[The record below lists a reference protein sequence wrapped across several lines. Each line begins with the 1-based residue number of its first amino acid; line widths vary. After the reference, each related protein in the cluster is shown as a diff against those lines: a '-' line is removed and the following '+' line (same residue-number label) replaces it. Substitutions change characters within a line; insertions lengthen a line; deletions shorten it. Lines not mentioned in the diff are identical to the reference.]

1 MNKKYLSVILF
12 GALMLGTTGTFT
24 SCKDYDDDINNLQEQ
39 VDGIKADLE
48 ALQAQVDAGKYVTNI
63 TKEGDGIVITWND
76 NSTSTIETIKGDK
89 GDKVTIEIDE
99 TTKNWIIDG
108 VDTGI
113 CAEGKDGAAGQPG
126 AAGNDGVNAKS
137 PSISETTGN
146 WVVYEWNEETQQYD
160 ATDTGISAKGA
171 QAYVVDMGNYYELNV
186 AADKAGST
194 YTTVKLPKTPT
205 TITEV
210 EVLGSVAYNY
220 SANIYQL
227 TAIDEISG
235 KTIYYNYT
243 FVDNDK
249 LNDAEMK
256 KWNAEEGVKKIVK
269 GQVLSTLD
277 NQTLLVRVA
286 PAALDASQY
295 SFRMVNSQLNEAPM
309 KLGTPVAFTG
319 LLTRAANVENGLWTI
334 STSANEGEIYENANA
349 YVSNFSKSRYPILFA
364 MQEAEGFTSTFEFKF
379 QYNSNLTKDASVLAL
394 NNTYI
399 GNNPNEVKVPVGQ
412 TQTFIF
418 DYPSNV
424 YDAHLHIDEASIL
437 RWGITDIDG
446 VSFKVGKLA
455 DQITTTTFN
464 VQVHYVTLNGEVKT
478 QTFTIRPTQTLTDV
492 VTLESQNIEIKP
504 DKTLQSDRKSKNT
517 ATYDLAPMFEALGV
531 DGTTLWKA
539 DVIGYSY
546 ALYQVDATT
555 GIPTYLS
562 SNINFSF
569 DKSNVAEASKITIDA
584 DDAATTPYNL
594 ADSYYYEITFVKSN
608 GDAGTANLNTI
619 RVPFTL
625 SIPALSNFLVKEQV
639 VFGGTSNG
647 KAYMNY
653 EDYTEYRGQK
663 AYAFTHAFNKFNN
676 VFANNSTIQ
685 FAINADQKINNV
697 AITNYATLQDAD
709 KKTVAVVLT
718 DDKAYHTPIQI
729 VISEAK
735 YLGIYAYD
743 KDERAANAFTLDVM
757 SPIEQGVVTAANAT
771 GVSVVA
777 TDNGTALV
785 KESDFKATTY
795 ANVAYKVFKDKFAT
809 GETTAK
815 AYSSEYIARVTFQT
829 ANKNVFTLV
838 DKDGNSTD
846 TAIEGNPATKDNK
859 GSVVEG
865 YITVKPANAGYEA
878 TENVNVV
885 VTDIWG
891 CTKKAAVSVTV
902 KPNTAE

>member
-12 GALMLGTTGTFT
+12 GALMLGSTGTFT

-210 EVLGSVAYNY
+210 EILGQIQKEANGSYSMINAWNEATINY
-220 SANIYQL
+220 SFTIVDDNIL
-227 TAIDEISG
+227 SA
-235 KTIYYNYT
+235 
-243 FVDNDK
+243 
-249 LNDAEMK
+249 AAA
-256 KWNAEEGVKKIVK
+256 WNKEAGVKKLVK
-269 GQVLSTLD
+269 GQALSTLTNSD
-277 NQTLLVRVA
+277 LLIRVA
-286 PAALDASQY
+286 PAALDASQF
-295 SFRMVNSQLNEAPM
+295 SFKMVNSQLSEAPIT
-309 KLGTPVAFTG
+309 LGTPKAFTG
-319 LLTRAANVENGLWTI
+319 LLTRADASANGLWTV
-334 STSANEGEIYENANA
+334 SASANEGETYKDDAA
-349 YVSNFSKSRYPILFA
+349 YIAKFEVGSKSIAYAL
-364 MQEAEGFTSTFEFKF
+364 QEAEGFTSTYNLAFK
-379 QYNSNLTKDASVLAL
+379 NVPVDMDANVEAL
-394 NNTYI
+394 NGISVATE
-399 GNNPNEVKVPVGQ
+399 PVEVPVGQ
-412 TQTFIF
+412 TLTFTF
-418 DYPSNV
+418 DAPVYV
-424 YDAHLHIDEASIL
+424 YDAHVDIADATIL
-437 RWGITDIDG
+437 RWGITDING

-455 DQITTTTFN
+455 DEITTTTFD
-464 VQVHYVTLNGEVKT
+464 VTVHYVTLNGEVKT
-478 QTFTIRPTQTLTDV
+478 DVITVKPTQTLADV
-492 VTLESQNIEIKP
+492 TTLASQNIKIQP
-504 DKTLQSDRKSKNT
+504 YATPSKNT
-517 ATYDLAPMFEALGV
+517 TTYDLTPMFDALGTN
-531 DGTTLWKA
+531 GTTLWKA
-539 DVIGYSY
+539 DVKSVVE
-546 ALYQVDATT
+546 ATYQVSAQTGKATQISDA
-555 GIPTYLS
+555 ITY
-562 SNINFSF
+562 SF
-569 DKSNVAEASKITIDA
+569 DKTTLKDITKVTIDA
-584 DDAATTPYNL
+584 NVAAQTAYSLT
-594 ADSYYYEITFVKSN
+594 DSYYKELTFKDDN
-608 GDAGTANLNTI
+608 GEVLNVV

-653 EDYTEYRGQK
+653 EDYEAYSSQK
-663 AYAFTHAFNKFNN
+663 AYAFTHAFNKFDN
-676 VFANNSTIQ
+676 VFANSSTIK
-685 FAINADQKINNV
+685 FAISTDQKINNV
-697 AITNYATLQDAD
+697 AITSYAKLVDAD
-709 KKTVAVVLT
+709 KKTVAVILT

-757 SPIEQGVVTAANAT
+757 SPIEQGNVVAANAT

-795 ANVAYKVFKDKFAT
+795 ANVAYKVFKDSEFVSNVAT
-809 GETTAK
+809 EF
-815 AYSSEYIARVTFQT
+815 SSEYIAGVTFQT

-838 DKDGNSTD
+838 KADGTSTD
-846 TAIEGNPATKDNK
+846 AAIEGNPATKDSK
-859 GSVVEG
+859 GNVVEG

-878 TENVNVV
+878 TEDVNVV

-891 CTKKAAVSVTV
+891 YTKKAAVSVTV

>member
-12 GALMLGTTGTFT
+12 GALMLGSTGTFT

-99 TTKNWIIDG
+99 TSKNWIIDG

-210 EVLGSVAYNY
+210 EVLGQLYPNSDGTYFTSEGDIRYNFTVIDD
-220 SANIYQL
+220 ATL
-227 TAIDEISG
+227 GTA
-235 KTIYYNYT
+235 
-243 FVDNDK
+243 
-249 LNDAEMK
+249 AMK
-256 KWNAEEGVKKIVK
+256 AWNAEKGVKKVVK
-269 GQVLSTLD
+269 GQALSTLYT
-277 NQTLLVRVA
+277 NGLLIRVA
-286 PAALDASQY
+286 PAALDASQF
-295 SFRMVNSQLNEAPM
+295 SFKLVNSQMDEAPIT
-309 KLGTPVAFTG
+309 LGAPTAFTG
-319 LLTRAANVENGLWTI
+319 LLTRASNVENGLWYMPAA
-334 STSANEGEIYENANA
+334 ANEGETYKDAADYLAKFQKDYQIRWA
-349 YVSNFSKSRYPILFA
+349 L
-364 MQEAEGFTSTFEFKF
+364 QEADGFMTTYDVVFAYDATLPLGATVAKL
-379 QYNSNLTKDASVLAL
+379 NDKDVHA
-394 NNTYI
+394 T
-399 GNNPNEVKVPVGQ
+399 NPIEIPVGQ
-412 TQTFIF
+412 TQTFTF
-418 DYPSNV
+418 NFPGNV
-424 YDAHLHIDEASIL
+424 YDAHVDIDDATIL
-437 RWGITDIDG
+437 RWGITDING

-455 DQITTTTFN
+455 DEITTTTFD
-464 VQVHYVTLNGEVKT
+464 VTVHYVTLEGKAYTE
-478 QTFTIRPTQTLTDV
+478 TFTVKPTQTLADV
-492 VTLESQNIEIKP
+492 TTLVSQNIEIQP
-504 DKTLQSDRKSKNT
+504 YATPSKNT
-517 ATYDLAPMFEALGV
+517 ATYDLTPMFDALGTN
-531 DGTTLWKA
+531 GTTLWKA
-539 DVIGYSY
+539 DVASVVEATYEVNAQTGKATQIS
-546 ALYQVDATT
+546 DA
-555 GIPTYLS
+555 ITY
-562 SNINFSF
+562 SF
-569 DKSNVAEASKITIDA
+569 DKSTLKDITKVTIDA
-584 DDAATTPYNL
+584 NAAAQTAYSLT
-594 ADSYYYEITFVKSN
+594 DSYYKELTFK
-608 GDAGTANLNTI
+608 DAKGEVLNVV

-653 EDYTEYRGQK
+653 EDYTYYKANITDFDAKK
-663 AYAFTHAFNKFNN
+663 AYAFTHAFNKFDN
-676 VFANNSTIQ
+676 VFANSSTIK
-685 FAINADQKINNV
+685 FAISTDQKINNV
-697 AITNYATLQDAD
+697 AITSYAKLVDAD
-709 KKTVAVVLT
+709 KKTVAVILT

-757 SPIEQGVVTAANAT
+757 SPIEQGNVVAANAT

-795 ANVAYKVFKDKFAT
+795 ANVAYKVFKDSEFVSNVATKF
-809 GETTAK
+809 
-815 AYSSEYIARVTFQT
+815 SSEYIAGVTFQT

-838 DKDGNSTD
+838 KADGTSTD
-846 TAIEGNPATKDNK
+846 AAIEGNPATKDSK

-891 CTKKAAVSVTV
+891 YTKKAAVSVTV

>member
-12 GALMLGTTGTFT
+12 GALMLGSTGTFT

-99 TTKNWIIDG
+99 TSKNWIIDG

-210 EVLGSVAYNY
+210 EILGQIQKEANGSYSMINAWNEATINY
-220 SANIYQL
+220 SF
-227 TAIDEISG
+227 
-235 KTIYYNYT
+235 TI
-243 FVDNDK
+243 VDDDI
-249 LNDAEMK
+249 LSAAAA
-256 KWNAEEGVKKIVK
+256 WNKEAGVKKLVK
-269 GQVLSTLD
+269 GQALSTLTNSD
-277 NQTLLVRVA
+277 LLIRVA
-286 PAALDASQY
+286 PAALDASQF
-295 SFRMVNSQLNEAPM
+295 SFKMVNSQLSEAPIT
-309 KLGTPVAFTG
+309 LGTPKAFTG
-319 LLTRAANVENGLWTI
+319 LLTRADASANGLWTV
-334 STSANEGEIYENANA
+334 SASANEGETYKDDAA
-349 YVSNFSKSRYPILFA
+349 YIAKFEVGSKSIAYAL
-364 MQEAEGFTSTFEFKF
+364 QEAEGFTSTYNLAFK
-379 QYNSNLTKDASVLAL
+379 NVPVDMDANVEAL
-394 NNTYI
+394 NGISVATE
-399 GNNPNEVKVPVGQ
+399 PVEVPVGQ
-412 TQTFIF
+412 TLTFTF
-418 DYPSNV
+418 DAPVYV
-424 YDAHLHIDEASIL
+424 YDAHVDIADATIL
-437 RWGITDIDG
+437 RWGITDING

-455 DQITTTTFN
+455 DEITTTTFD
-464 VQVHYVTLNGEVKT
+464 VTVHYVTLNGEVKT
-478 QTFTIRPTQTLTDV
+478 DVITVKPTQTLADV
-492 VTLESQNIEIKP
+492 TTLASQNIKIQP
-504 DKTLQSDRKSKNT
+504 YATPSKNT
-517 ATYDLAPMFEALGV
+517 TTYDLTPMFDALGTN
-531 DGTTLWKA
+531 GTTLWKA
-539 DVIGYSY
+539 DVKSVVE
-546 ALYQVDATT
+546 ATYQVSAQTGKATQISDA
-555 GIPTYLS
+555 ITY
-562 SNINFSF
+562 SF
-569 DKSNVAEASKITIDA
+569 DKSTLKDITKVTIDA
-584 DDAATTPYNL
+584 NVAAQTAYSLT
-594 ADSYYYEITFVKSN
+594 DSYYKELTFKDDN
-608 GDAGTANLNTI
+608 GEVLNVV

-653 EDYTEYRGQK
+653 EDYEAYSSQK
-663 AYAFTHAFNKFNN
+663 AYAFTHAFNKFDN
-676 VFANNSTIQ
+676 VFANSSTIK
-685 FAINADQKINNV
+685 FAISTDQKINNV
-697 AITNYATLQDAD
+697 AITSYAKLVDAD
-709 KKTVAVVLT
+709 KKTVAVILT

-757 SPIEQGVVTAANAT
+757 SPIEQGNVVAANAT

-795 ANVAYKVFKDKFAT
+795 ANVAYKVFKDSEFVSNVAT
-809 GETTAK
+809 EF
-815 AYSSEYIARVTFQT
+815 SSEYIAGVTFQT

-838 DKDGNSTD
+838 KADGTSTD
-846 TAIEGNPATKDNK
+846 AAIEGNPATKDSK
-859 GSVVEG
+859 GNVVEG

-878 TENVNVV
+878 TEDVNVV

-891 CTKKAAVSVTV
+891 YTKKAAVSVTV

>member
-12 GALMLGTTGTFT
+12 GALMLGSTGTFT

-99 TTKNWIIDG
+99 TSKNWIIDG

-210 EVLGSVAYNY
+210 EILGQIQKEANGSYSMINAWNEATINY
-220 SANIYQL
+220 SFTIVDDNIL
-227 TAIDEISG
+227 SA
-235 KTIYYNYT
+235 
-243 FVDNDK
+243 
-249 LNDAEMK
+249 AAA
-256 KWNAEEGVKKIVK
+256 WNKEAGVKKLVK
-269 GQVLSTLD
+269 GQALSTLTNSD
-277 NQTLLVRVA
+277 LLIRVA
-286 PAALDASQY
+286 PAALDASQF
-295 SFRMVNSQLNEAPM
+295 SFKMVNSQLSEAPIT
-309 KLGTPVAFTG
+309 LGTPKAFTG
-319 LLTRAANVENGLWTI
+319 LLTRADASANGLWTV
-334 STSANEGEIYENANA
+334 SASANEGETYKDDAA
-349 YVSNFSKSRYPILFA
+349 YKAKFEVGSKSIAYAL
-364 MQEAEGFTSTFEFKF
+364 QEADGFISTYNLAFK
-379 QYNSNLTKDASVLAL
+379 YKEEDMDANVEAL
-394 NNTYI
+394 NGISVATE
-399 GNNPNEVKVPVGQ
+399 PVEVPVGQ
-412 TQTFIF
+412 TLTFTF
-418 DYPSNV
+418 DEPVYV
-424 YDAHLHIDEASIL
+424 YDAHLDIADATIL
-437 RWGITDIDG
+437 RWGITDING

-455 DQITTTTFN
+455 DEITTTTFD
-464 VQVHYVTLNGEVKT
+464 VTVHYVTLNGEVKT
-478 QTFTIRPTQTLTDV
+478 DVITVKPTQTLADV
-492 VTLESQNIEIKP
+492 TTLASQNIEIQP
-504 DKTLQSDRKSKNT
+504 NATPSKNT
-517 ATYDLAPMFEALGV
+517 ATYDLTPMFDALGTN
-531 DGTTLWKA
+531 GTTLWKA
-539 DVIGYSY
+539 DVVKVVEATYEVNAQTGKATQIS
-546 ALYQVDATT
+546 DA
-555 GIPTYLS
+555 ITY
-562 SNINFSF
+562 SF
-569 DKSNVAEASKITIDA
+569 DKTTLKDITKVTIDA
-584 DDAATTPYNL
+584 NVAAQTAYSLT
-594 ADSYYYEITFVKSN
+594 DSYYKELTFKDDN
-608 GDAGTANLNTI
+608 GEVLNVV

-625 SIPALSNFLVKEQV
+625 SIPALSKFLVKEQV

-653 EDYTEYRGQK
+653 EDYEAYSSQK
-663 AYAFTHAFNKFNN
+663 AYAFTHAFNKFDN
-676 VFANNSTIQ
+676 VFANSSTIK
-685 FAINADQKINNV
+685 FAISTDQKINNV
-697 AITNYATLQDAD
+697 AITSYAKLVDAD
-709 KKTVAVVLT
+709 KKTVAVILT

-757 SPIEQGVVTAANAT
+757 SPIEQGNVVAANAT

-795 ANVAYKVFKDKFAT
+795 ANVAYKVFKDSEFVSNVAT
-809 GETTAK
+809 EF
-815 AYSSEYIARVTFQT
+815 SSEYIAGVTFQT

-838 DKDGNSTD
+838 KADGTSTD
-846 TAIEGNPATKDNK
+846 AAIEGTPATKDSK
-859 GSVVEG
+859 GNVVEG

-878 TENVNVV
+878 TEDVNVV

-891 CTKKAAVSVTV
+891 YTKKAAVSVTV

>member
-12 GALMLGTTGTFT
+12 GALMLGSTGTFT

-99 TTKNWIIDG
+99 TSKNWIIDG

-210 EVLGSVAYNY
+210 EILGQIQKEANGSYSMINAWNEATINY
-220 SANIYQL
+220 SFTIVDDNIL
-227 TAIDEISG
+227 SA
-235 KTIYYNYT
+235 
-243 FVDNDK
+243 
-249 LNDAEMK
+249 AAA
-256 KWNAEEGVKKIVK
+256 WNKEAGVKKLVK
-269 GQVLSTLD
+269 GQALSTLTNSD
-277 NQTLLVRVA
+277 LLIRVA
-286 PAALDASQY
+286 PAALDASQF
-295 SFRMVNSQLNEAPM
+295 SFKMVNSQLSEAPIT
-309 KLGTPVAFTG
+309 LGTPKAFTG
-319 LLTRAANVENGLWTI
+319 LLTRADASANGLWTV
-334 STSANEGEIYENANA
+334 SASANEGETYKDDAA
-349 YVSNFSKSRYPILFA
+349 YKAKFEVGSKSIAYAL
-364 MQEAEGFTSTFEFKF
+364 QEADGFTSTYNLAFK
-379 QYNSNLTKDASVLAL
+379 YKEEDMDANVEAL
-394 NNTYI
+394 NGISVATE
-399 GNNPNEVKVPVGQ
+399 PVEVPVGQ
-412 TQTFIF
+412 TLTFTF
-418 DYPSNV
+418 DEPVYV
-424 YDAHLHIDEASIL
+424 YDAHLDIADATIL
-437 RWGITDIDG
+437 RWGITDING

-455 DQITTTTFN
+455 DEITTTTFD
-464 VQVHYVTLNGEVKT
+464 VTVHYVTLNGEVKT
-478 QTFTIRPTQTLTDV
+478 DVITVKPTQTLADV
-492 VTLESQNIEIKP
+492 TTLASQNIEIQP
-504 DKTLQSDRKSKNT
+504 NDKNT
-517 ATYDLAPMFEALGV
+517 ATYDMTPMFEALGTN
-531 DGTTLWKA
+531 GTTLWKA
-539 DVIGYSY
+539 DVNAAKTTTTIYE
-546 ALYQVDATT
+546 VDATT
-555 GIPTYLS
+555 GKASVLAAEKTIGVSYDNETL
-562 SNINFSF
+562 NKVTKVTINA
-569 DKSNVAEASKITIDA
+569 N
-584 DDAATTPYNL
+584 DAATRAYSL
-594 ADSYYYEITFVKSN
+594 ANSYYAEIVYKN
-608 GDAGTANLNTI
+608 ADGEVLNTL

-625 SIPALSNFLVKEQV
+625 SIPALSKFLVKEQV

-653 EDYTEYRGQK
+653 EDYQAYSSQK
-663 AYAFTHAFNKFNN
+663 AYAFTHAFNKFDN
-676 VFANNSTIQ
+676 VFANSSTIK
-685 FAINADQKINNV
+685 FAISTDQKINNV
-697 AITNYATLQDAD
+697 AITSYAKLVDAD
-709 KKTVAVVLT
+709 KKTVAVILT

-757 SPIEQGVVTAANAT
+757 SPIEQGNVVAANAT

-795 ANVAYKVFKDKFAT
+795 ANVAYKVFKDSEFESNVAT
-809 GETTAK
+809 EF
-815 AYSSEYIARVTFQT
+815 SSEYIAGVTFQT

-838 DKDGNSTD
+838 KADGTSTD
-846 TAIEGNPATKDNK
+846 AAIEGNPATKDSK
-859 GSVVEG
+859 GNVVEG

-878 TENVNVV
+878 TEDVNVV

-891 CTKKAAVSVTV
+891 YTKKAAVSVTV

>member
-1 MNKKYLSVILF
+1 
-12 GALMLGTTGTFT
+12 MLGTTGTFT

-99 TTKNWIIDG
+99 TTKNWKIDG
-108 VDTGI
+108 TDTGI
-113 CAEGKDGAAGQPG
+113 CAEGQNGA
-126 AAGNDGVNAKS
+126 DGVNAKS

-210 EVLGSVAYNY
+210 EILGQIQKEANGSYSMINAWNEATINY
-220 SANIYQL
+220 SFTIVDDNIL
-227 TAIDEISG
+227 SA
-235 KTIYYNYT
+235 
-243 FVDNDK
+243 
-249 LNDAEMK
+249 AAA
-256 KWNAEEGVKKIVK
+256 WNKEAGVKKLVK
-269 GQVLSTLD
+269 GQALSTLTNSD
-277 NQTLLVRVA
+277 LLIRVA
-286 PAALDASQY
+286 PAALDASQF
-295 SFRMVNSQLNEAPM
+295 SFKMVNSQLSEAPIT
-309 KLGTPVAFTG
+309 LGTPKAFTG
-319 LLTRAANVENGLWTI
+319 LLTRADASANGLWTV
-334 STSANEGEIYENANA
+334 SASANEGETYKDDAA
-349 YVSNFSKSRYPILFA
+349 YKAKFEVGSKSIAYAL
-364 MQEAEGFTSTFEFKF
+364 QEADGFTSTYNLAFKYK
-379 QYNSNLTKDASVLAL
+379 QEDMDANVEAL
-394 NNTYI
+394 NGISVATE
-399 GNNPNEVKVPVGQ
+399 PVEVPVGQ
-412 TQTFIF
+412 TLTFTF
-418 DYPSNV
+418 DAPVYV
-424 YDAHLHIDEASIL
+424 YDAHLDIADATIL
-437 RWGITDIDG
+437 RWGITDING

-455 DQITTTTFN
+455 DEITTTTFD
-464 VQVHYVTLNGEVKT
+464 VTVHYVTLNGEVKT
-478 QTFTIRPTQTLTDV
+478 DVITVKPTQTLADV
-492 VTLESQNIEIKP
+492 TTLVSQNIEIQP
-504 DKTLQSDRKSKNT
+504 YATPSKNT
-517 ATYDLAPMFEALGV
+517 ATYDLTPMFDALGTN
-531 DGTTLWKA
+531 GTTLWKA
-539 DVIGYSY
+539 DVASVVEATYEVSAQTGKATQIS
-546 ALYQVDATT
+546 DA
-555 GIPTYLS
+555 ITY
-562 SNINFSF
+562 SF
-569 DKSNVAEASKITIDA
+569 DKSTLKDITKVTIDA
-584 DDAATTPYNL
+584 NVAAQTAYSLT
-594 ADSYYYEITFVKSN
+594 DSYYKELTFKDAN
-608 GDAGTANLNTI
+608 GEVLNVV

-653 EDYTEYRGQK
+653 EDYTAYSKQK
-663 AYAFTHAFNKFNN
+663 AYAFTHAFNKFDN
-676 VFANNSTIQ
+676 VFANSSTIK
-685 FAINADQKINNV
+685 FAISTDQKINNV
-697 AITNYATLQDAD
+697 AITSYAKLVDAD

-757 SPIEQGVVTAANAT
+757 SPIEQGNVVAANAT

-795 ANVAYKVFKDKFAT
+795 ANVAYKVFKDSEFVSNVATKF
-809 GETTAK
+809 
-815 AYSSEYIARVTFQT
+815 SSEYIAGVTFQT

-838 DKDGNSTD
+838 KADGTSTD
-846 TAIEGNPATKDNK
+846 AAIEGNPATKDSK

-891 CTKKAAVSVTV
+891 YTKKAAVSVTV

>member
-99 TTKNWIIDG
+99 TSKNWIIDG

-210 EVLGSVAYNY
+210 EVLGTIYPNYN
-220 SANIYQL
+220 
-227 TAIDEISG
+227 DEYVLDG
-235 KTIYYNYT
+235 TYYADNNIYYNFT
-243 FVDNDK
+243 VVDDD
-249 LNDAEMK
+249 LLGTDEMK
-256 KWNAEEGVKKIVK
+256 AWNAEEGVKKVVK
-269 GQVLSTLD
+269 GQALSTLY
-277 NQTLLVRVA
+277 TSSLLIRVA
-286 PAALDASQY
+286 PAALDASQF
-295 SFRMVNSQLNEAPM
+295 SFKFVNSQMDEAPIT
-309 KLGTPVAFTG
+309 LGKPTAFTG
-319 LLTRAANVENGLWTI
+319 LLTRASNVENGLWYM
-334 STSANEGEIYENANA
+334 SVAANEGETYKDAAA
-349 YVSNFSKSRYPILFA
+349 YLAKFQRTYPICWAL
-364 MQEAEGFTSTFEFKF
+364 QEADGFMTTYDVAFVYESGIRLGAAVAKLNDKDVHATSPIE
-379 QYNSNLTKDASVLAL
+379 
-394 NNTYI
+394 I
-399 GNNPNEVKVPVGQ
+399 PVGQ
-412 TQTFIF
+412 TQTFTF
-418 DYPSNV
+418 NFPGNV
-424 YDAHLHIDEASIL
+424 YDAHVDIDDATIL
-437 RWGITDIDG
+437 RWGITDING

-455 DQITTTTFN
+455 DEITTTTFD
-464 VQVHYVTLNGEVKT
+464 VTVHYVTLEGKAYTE
-478 QTFTIRPTQTLTDV
+478 TFTVKPTQTLADV
-492 VTLESQNIEIKP
+492 TTLVSQNIEIQP
-504 DKTLQSDRKSKNT
+504 YATPSKNT
-517 ATYDLAPMFEALGV
+517 ATYDLTPMFDALGTN
-531 DGTTLWKA
+531 GTTLWKA
-539 DVIGYSY
+539 DVASVVEATYEVSAQTGKATQIS
-546 ALYQVDATT
+546 DA
-555 GIPTYLS
+555 ITY
-562 SNINFSF
+562 SF
-569 DKSNVAEASKITIDA
+569 DKSTLKDITKVTIDA
-584 DDAATTPYNL
+584 NVAAQTAYSLT
-594 ADSYYYEITFVKSN
+594 DSYYKELTFKDAN
-608 GDAGTANLNTI
+608 GEVLNVV

-647 KAYMNY
+647 KAYMNH
-653 EDYTEYRGQK
+653 EDYTYYKANITDFDAKK
-663 AYAFTHAFNKFNN
+663 AYAFTHAFNKFDN
-676 VFANNSTIQ
+676 VFANSSTIK
-685 FAINADQKINNV
+685 FAISTDQKINNV
-697 AITNYATLQDAD
+697 AITSYAKLVDAD
-709 KKTVAVVLT
+709 KKTVAVILT

-757 SPIEQGVVTAANAT
+757 SPIEQGNVVAANAT

-795 ANVAYKVFKDKFAT
+795 ANVAYKVFKDSEFVSNVATKF
-809 GETTAK
+809 
-815 AYSSEYIARVTFQT
+815 SSEYIAGVTFQT

-838 DKDGNSTD
+838 KADGSSTD
-846 TAIEGNPATKDNK
+846 AAIEGNPATKDGK

-891 CTKKAAVSVTV
+891 YTKKAAVSVTV

>member
-12 GALMLGTTGTFT
+12 GALMLGSTGTFT

-99 TTKNWIIDG
+99 TSKNWIIDG

-210 EVLGSVAYNY
+210 EILGQIQKEANGSYSMINAWNEATINY
-220 SANIYQL
+220 SFTIVDDNIL
-227 TAIDEISG
+227 SA
-235 KTIYYNYT
+235 
-243 FVDNDK
+243 
-249 LNDAEMK
+249 AAA
-256 KWNAEEGVKKIVK
+256 WNKEAGVKKLVK
-269 GQVLSTLD
+269 GQALSTLTNSD
-277 NQTLLVRVA
+277 LLIRVA
-286 PAALDASQY
+286 PAALDASQF
-295 SFRMVNSQLNEAPM
+295 SFKMVNSQLSEAPIT
-309 KLGTPVAFTG
+309 LGTPKAFTG
-319 LLTRAANVENGLWTI
+319 LLTRADASANGLWTV
-334 STSANEGEIYENANA
+334 SASANEGETYKDDAA
-349 YVSNFSKSRYPILFA
+349 YKAKFEVGSKSIAYAL
-364 MQEAEGFTSTFEFKF
+364 QEADGFTSTYNLAFK
-379 QYNSNLTKDASVLAL
+379 NVPVDMDANVEAL
-394 NNTYI
+394 NGISVATE
-399 GNNPNEVKVPVGQ
+399 PVEVPVGQ
-412 TQTFIF
+412 TLTFTF
-418 DYPSNV
+418 DAPVYV
-424 YDAHLHIDEASIL
+424 YDAHVDIADATIL
-437 RWGITDIDG
+437 RWGITDING

-455 DQITTTTFN
+455 DEITTTTFD
-464 VQVHYVTLNGEVKT
+464 VTVHYVTLNGEVKT
-478 QTFTIRPTQTLTDV
+478 DVITVKPTQTLADV
-492 VTLESQNIEIKP
+492 TTLASQNIKIQP
-504 DKTLQSDRKSKNT
+504 YATPSKNT
-517 ATYDLAPMFEALGV
+517 TTYDLTPMFDALGTN
-531 DGTTLWKA
+531 GTTLWKA
-539 DVIGYSY
+539 DVKSVVE
-546 ALYQVDATT
+546 ATYQVSAQTGKATQISDA
-555 GIPTYLS
+555 ITY
-562 SNINFSF
+562 SF
-569 DKSNVAEASKITIDA
+569 DKTTLKDITKVTIDA
-584 DDAATTPYNL
+584 NVAAQTAYSLT
-594 ADSYYYEITFVKSN
+594 DSYYKELTFKDDN
-608 GDAGTANLNTI
+608 GEVLNVV

-653 EDYTEYRGQK
+653 EDYEAYSSQK
-663 AYAFTHAFNKFNN
+663 AYAFTHAFNKFDN
-676 VFANNSTIQ
+676 VFANSSTIK
-685 FAINADQKINNV
+685 FAISTDQKINNV
-697 AITNYATLQDAD
+697 AITSYAKLVDAD
-709 KKTVAVVLT
+709 KKTVAVILT

-757 SPIEQGVVTAANAT
+757 SPIEQGNVVAANAT

-795 ANVAYKVFKDKFAT
+795 ANVAYKVFKDSEFVSNVAT
-809 GETTAK
+809 EF
-815 AYSSEYIARVTFQT
+815 SSEYIAGVTFQT

-838 DKDGNSTD
+838 KADGTSTD
-846 TAIEGNPATKDNK
+846 AAIEGNPATKDSK
-859 GSVVEG
+859 GNVVEG

-878 TENVNVV
+878 TEDVNVV

-891 CTKKAAVSVTV
+891 YTKKAAVSVTV

>member
-1 MNKKYLSVILF
+1 
-12 GALMLGTTGTFT
+12 MLGTTGTFT

-210 EVLGSVAYNY
+210 EILGQIQKEANGSYSMINAWNEATINY
-220 SANIYQL
+220 SFTIVDDNIL
-227 TAIDEISG
+227 SA
-235 KTIYYNYT
+235 
-243 FVDNDK
+243 
-249 LNDAEMK
+249 AAA
-256 KWNAEEGVKKIVK
+256 WNKEAGVKKLVK
-269 GQVLSTLD
+269 GQALSTLTNSD
-277 NQTLLVRVA
+277 LLIRVA
-286 PAALDASQY
+286 PAALDASQF
-295 SFRMVNSQLNEAPM
+295 SFKMVNSQLSEAPIT
-309 KLGTPVAFTG
+309 LGTPKAFTG
-319 LLTRAANVENGLWTI
+319 LLTRADASANGLWTV
-334 STSANEGEIYENANA
+334 SASANEGETYKDDAA
-349 YVSNFSKSRYPILFA
+349 YKAKFEVGSKSIAYAL
-364 MQEAEGFTSTFEFKF
+364 QEADGFTSTYNLAFK
-379 QYNSNLTKDASVLAL
+379 NLQVNMDANVEAL
-394 NNTYI
+394 NGISVATE
-399 GNNPNEVKVPVGQ
+399 PVKVPVGQ
-412 TQTFIF
+412 TLTFTF
-418 DYPSNV
+418 DAPVYV
-424 YDAHLHIDEASIL
+424 YDAHLDIADATIL
-437 RWGITDIDG
+437 RWGITDING

-455 DQITTTTFN
+455 DEITTTEFDVT
-464 VQVHYVTLNGEVKT
+464 VHYVTLNGEVKT
-478 QTFTIRPTQTLTDV
+478 DVITVKPTQTLADV
-492 VTLESQNIEIKP
+492 TTLASQNIEIKP
-504 DKTLQSDRKSKNT
+504 YATPSKNT
-517 ATYDLAPMFEALGV
+517 ATYDLTPMFDALGTN
-531 DGTTLWKA
+531 GTTLWKA
-539 DVIGYSY
+539 DVTEVVQATYEVSAQTGKATKIS
-546 ALYQVDATT
+546 DA
-555 GIPTYLS
+555 ITY
-562 SNINFSF
+562 SF
-569 DKSNVAEASKITIDA
+569 DKSTLKDITKVTIDA
-584 DDAATTPYNL
+584 NAAARTAYSLT
-594 ADSYYYEITFVKSN
+594 DSYYKELTFKDAN
-608 GDAGTANLNTI
+608 GEVLNVV

-653 EDYTEYRGQK
+653 EDYTYYKDNITDFDAKK
-663 AYAFTHAFNKFNN
+663 AYAFTHAFNKFDN
-676 VFANNSTIQ
+676 VFKNSSTIK
-685 FAINADQKINNV
+685 FAISTDQKINNV
-697 AITNYATLQDAD
+697 AITSYARLVDAD
-709 KKTVAVVLT
+709 KKTVAVILT

-757 SPIEQGVVTAANAT
+757 SPIEQGNVVAANAT

-777 TDNGTALV
+777 TADGTALV

-795 ANVAYKVFKDKFAT
+795 ANVAYKVFMDAGFGTDGVAT
-809 GETTAK
+809 EF
-815 AYSSEYIARVTFQT
+815 SSEYIAGVTFQT

-838 DKDGNSTD
+838 KANGTSTD
-846 TAIEGNPATKDNK
+846 DAIEGNPATKDGK
-859 GSVVEG
+859 GNVVEG

-891 CTKKAAVSVTV
+891 YTKKAAVSVTV

>member
-12 GALMLGTTGTFT
+12 GALMLGSTGTFT

-99 TTKNWIIDG
+99 TSKNWIIDG

-210 EVLGSVAYNY
+210 EVLGTIYPNYN
-220 SANIYQL
+220 
-227 TAIDEISG
+227 DEYVLDG
-235 KTIYYNYT
+235 TYYTDNEIYYNFT
-243 FVDNDK
+243 VVDDD
-249 LNDAEMK
+249 LLGTDEMK
-256 KWNAEEGVKKIVK
+256 AWNAEEGVKKVVK
-269 GQVLSTLD
+269 GQALSTLY
-277 NQTLLVRVA
+277 TSSLLIRVA
-286 PAALDASQY
+286 PAALDASQF
-295 SFRMVNSQLNEAPM
+295 SFKFVNSQMDEAPIT
-309 KLGTPVAFTG
+309 LGKPTAFTG
-319 LLTRAANVENGLWTI
+319 LLTRASNVENGLWYM
-334 STSANEGEIYENANA
+334 SVAANEGETYKDAAA
-349 YVSNFSKSRYPILFA
+349 YLAKFERTYPICWAL
-364 MQEAEGFTSTFEFKF
+364 QEADGFMTTYNVVFAHDETLSLRAAVAKLNDKDVHATSPIE
-379 QYNSNLTKDASVLAL
+379 
-394 NNTYI
+394 I
-399 GNNPNEVKVPVGQ
+399 PVGQ
-412 TQTFIF
+412 AQTFTF
-418 DYPSNV
+418 NFPGNV
-424 YDAHLHIDEASIL
+424 YDAHVDIDDATIL
-437 RWGITDIDG
+437 RWGITDING

-455 DQITTTTFN
+455 DEITTTTFD
-464 VQVHYVTLNGEVKT
+464 VTVHYVTLEGKAYTE
-478 QTFTIRPTQTLTDV
+478 TFTVKPTQTLADV
-492 VTLESQNIEIKP
+492 TTLASQNIKIQP
-504 DKTLQSDRKSKNT
+504 YATPSKNT
-517 ATYDLAPMFEALGV
+517 ATYDLTPMFDALGTN
-531 DGTTLWKA
+531 GTTLWKA
-539 DVIGYSY
+539 DVKSVVE
-546 ALYQVDATT
+546 ATYQVSAQTGKATQISDAITH
-555 GIPTYLS
+555 
-562 SNINFSF
+562 SF
-569 DKSNVAEASKITIDA
+569 DKTTLKDITKVTIDA
-584 DDAATTPYNL
+584 NVAAQTAYSLT
-594 ADSYYYEITFVKSN
+594 DSYYKELTFKDDN
-608 GDAGTANLNTI
+608 GEVLNVV

-653 EDYTEYRGQK
+653 EDYEAYSSQK
-663 AYAFTHAFNKFNN
+663 AYAFTHAFNKFDN
-676 VFANNSTIQ
+676 VFANSSTIK
-685 FAINADQKINNV
+685 FAISTDQKINNV
-697 AITNYATLQDAD
+697 AITSYAKLVDAD
-709 KKTVAVVLT
+709 KKTVAVILT

-757 SPIEQGVVTAANAT
+757 SPIEQGNVVAANAT

-795 ANVAYKVFKDKFAT
+795 ANVAYKVFKDSEFVSNVAT
-809 GETTAK
+809 EF
-815 AYSSEYIARVTFQT
+815 SSEYIAGVTFQT

-838 DKDGNSTD
+838 KADGTSTD
-846 TAIEGNPATKDNK
+846 AAIEGNPATKDSK
-859 GSVVEG
+859 GNVVEG

-878 TENVNVV
+878 TEDVNVV

-891 CTKKAAVSVTV
+891 YTKKAAVSVTV

>member
-12 GALMLGTTGTFT
+12 GALMLGSTGTFT

-99 TTKNWIIDG
+99 TSKNWIIDG

-210 EVLGSVAYNY
+210 EVLGTIYPNYN
-220 SANIYQL
+220 
-227 TAIDEISG
+227 DEYVLDG
-235 KTIYYNYT
+235 TYYTDNEIYYNFT
-243 FVDNDK
+243 VVDDD
-249 LNDAEMK
+249 LLGTDEMK
-256 KWNAEEGVKKIVK
+256 AWNAEEGVKKVVK
-269 GQVLSTLD
+269 GQALSTLY
-277 NQTLLVRVA
+277 TSSLLIRVA
-286 PAALDASQY
+286 PAALDASQF
-295 SFRMVNSQLNEAPM
+295 SFKFVNSQMDEAPIA
-309 KLGTPVAFTG
+309 LGKPTAFTG
-319 LLTRAANVENGLWTI
+319 LLTRASNVENGLWYM
-334 STSANEGEIYENANA
+334 SVAANEGETYKDAAA
-349 YVSNFSKSRYPILFA
+349 YLAKFQRTYPICWALQEADGFMTTYDMLFA
-364 MQEAEGFTSTFEFKF
+364 YDAEIPLRAAVAKLNDKDVHATSPIE
-379 QYNSNLTKDASVLAL
+379 
-394 NNTYI
+394 I
-399 GNNPNEVKVPVGQ
+399 PVGQ
-412 TQTFIF
+412 AQTFTF
-418 DYPSNV
+418 NFPGNV
-424 YDAHLHIDEASIL
+424 YDAHVDIDDATIL
-437 RWGITDIDG
+437 RWGITDING

-455 DQITTTTFN
+455 DEITTTTFD
-464 VQVHYVTLNGEVKT
+464 VTVHYVTLEGKAYTEKFTVK
-478 QTFTIRPTQTLTDV
+478 PTQTLADV
-492 VTLESQNIEIKP
+492 TTLASQNIKIQP
-504 DKTLQSDRKSKNT
+504 YATPSKNT
-517 ATYDLAPMFEALGV
+517 TTYDLTPMFDALGTN
-531 DGTTLWKA
+531 GTTLWKA
-539 DVIGYSY
+539 DVKSVVE
-546 ALYQVDATT
+546 ATYQVSAQTGKATQISDA
-555 GIPTYLS
+555 ITY
-562 SNINFSF
+562 SF
-569 DKSNVAEASKITIDA
+569 DKTTLKDITKVTIDA
-584 DDAATTPYNL
+584 NVAAQTAYSLT
-594 ADSYYYEITFVKSN
+594 DSYYKELTFKDDN
-608 GDAGTANLNTI
+608 GEVLNVV

-653 EDYTEYRGQK
+653 EDYEAYSSQK
-663 AYAFTHAFNKFNN
+663 AYAFTHAFNKFDN
-676 VFANNSTIQ
+676 VFANSSTIK
-685 FAINADQKINNV
+685 FAISTDQKINNV
-697 AITNYATLQDAD
+697 AITSYAKLVDAD
-709 KKTVAVVLT
+709 KKTVAVILT

-757 SPIEQGVVTAANAT
+757 SPIEQGNVVAANAT

-795 ANVAYKVFKDKFAT
+795 ANVAYKVFKDSKFDSNVAT
-809 GETTAK
+809 EF
-815 AYSSEYIARVTFQT
+815 SSEYIARVTFQT

-846 TAIEGNPATKDNK
+846 AEIEGNPATKDSK
-859 GSVVEG
+859 GNVVEG

-878 TENVNVV
+878 TEDVNVV

-891 CTKKAAVSVTV
+891 YTKKAAVSVTV

>member
-1 MNKKYLSVILF
+1 
-12 GALMLGTTGTFT
+12 MLGTTGTFT

-210 EVLGSVAYNY
+210 EVLGEVFPQPDGTYYLS
-220 SANIYQL
+220 
-227 TAIDEISG
+227 TIDDLSG
-235 KTIYYNYT
+235 KTISYNFT
-243 FVDNDK
+243 LVDNTILSK
-249 LNDAEMK
+249 TATKE
-256 KWNAEEGVKKIVK
+256 WNAETGVKKLVE
-269 GQVLSTLD
+269 GQVLSTLNTTD
-277 NQTLLVRVA
+277 LLVRVA

-295 SFRMVNSQLNEAPM
+295 SFKLVNSQMGEAPIT
-309 KLGTPVAFTG
+309 LGTPIAFTG
-319 LLTRAANVENGLWTI
+319 LLTRASSSESGLWTI
-334 STSANEGEIYENANA
+334 STSANEGETYKNANE
-349 YVSNFSKSRYPILFA
+349 YISNFQTLTYGRRIAFA
-364 MQEAEGFTSTFEFKF
+364 LQEAEGFTTAYELYFR
-379 QYNSNLTKDASVLAL
+379 YDNTIGL
-394 NNTYI
+394 NANVMKLNDKYVANQPI
-399 GNNPNEVKVPVGQ
+399 EIPVGQ
-412 TQTFIF
+412 VQTFTF
-418 DYPSNV
+418 DEPGNV
-424 YDAHLHIDEASIL
+424 YDAHLDIADATIL
-437 RWGITDIDG
+437 RWGITDING

-455 DQITTTTFN
+455 DEITTTTFD
-464 VQVHYVTLNGEVKT
+464 VTVHYVTLNGEVKT
-478 QTFTIRPTQTLTDV
+478 DVITVKPTQTLADV
-492 VTLESQNIEIKP
+492 TTLASQNIEIQPYDAKNN
-504 DKTLQSDRKSKNT
+504 KNT
-517 ATYDLAPMFEALGV
+517 KTYDLAPMFEALGTN
-531 DGTTLWKA
+531 GTTLWKA
-539 DVIGYSY
+539 DVETVSE
-546 ALYQVDATT
+546 ATYQVSAQTGKATKISDA
-555 GIPTYLS
+555 IKY
-562 SNINFSF
+562 SF
-569 DKSNVAEASKITIDA
+569 DKSTLKDITKVTIDA
-584 DDAATTPYNL
+584 NVAAQTAYSLT
-594 ADSYYYEITFVKSN
+594 DSYYKELTFKGKGKV
-608 GDAGTANLNTI
+608 LNVV

-653 EDYTEYRGQK
+653 EDYNAYSSQK
-663 AYAFTHAFNKFNN
+663 AYAFTHAFNKFDN
-676 VFANNSTIQ
+676 VFANNSTIK
-685 FAINADQKINNV
+685 FAISTDQKINNV

-709 KKTVAVVLT
+709 KKTVAVILT

-757 SPIEQGVVTAANAT
+757 SPIEQGNVVAANAT

-795 ANVAYKVFKDKFAT
+795 ANVAYKVFKDSKFESDEAT
-809 GETTAK
+809 EF
-815 AYSSEYIARVTFQT
+815 SSEYIARVTFQT

-838 DKDGNSTD
+838 DEDGNSTD
-846 TAIEGNPATKDNK
+846 AAIEGNPATKDSK
-859 GSVVEG
+859 GNVVEG

-891 CTKKAAVSVTV
+891 YTKKAAVSVTV

>member
-12 GALMLGTTGTFT
+12 GALMLGSTGTFT

-99 TTKNWIIDG
+99 TSKNWIIDG

-210 EVLGSVAYNY
+210 EILGQIQKEANGSYSMINAWNEATINY
-220 SANIYQL
+220 SFTIVDDNIL
-227 TAIDEISG
+227 SA
-235 KTIYYNYT
+235 
-243 FVDNDK
+243 
-249 LNDAEMK
+249 AAA
-256 KWNAEEGVKKIVK
+256 WNKEAGVKKLVK
-269 GQVLSTLD
+269 GQALSTLTNSD
-277 NQTLLVRVA
+277 LLIRVA
-286 PAALDASQY
+286 PAALDASQF
-295 SFRMVNSQLNEAPM
+295 SFKMVNSQLSEAPIT
-309 KLGTPVAFTG
+309 LGTPKAFTG
-319 LLTRAANVENGLWTI
+319 LLTRADASANGLWTV
-334 STSANEGEIYENANA
+334 SASANEGETYKDDAA
-349 YVSNFSKSRYPILFA
+349 YKAKFEVGSKSIAYAL
-364 MQEAEGFTSTFEFKF
+364 QEADGFTSTYNLAFK
-379 QYNSNLTKDASVLAL
+379 YKEENMNANVEAL
-394 NNTYI
+394 NGISVATE
-399 GNNPNEVKVPVGQ
+399 PVEVPVGQ
-412 TQTFIF
+412 TLTFTF
-418 DYPSNV
+418 DKPVYV
-424 YDAHLHIDEASIL
+424 YDAHLDIADATIL
-437 RWGITDIDG
+437 RWGITDING

-455 DQITTTTFN
+455 DEITTTTFD
-464 VQVHYVTLNGEVKT
+464 VIVHYVTLNGEVKT
-478 QTFTIRPTQTLTDV
+478 ETITVKPTQTLTDV
-492 VTLESQNIEIKP
+492 TTLASQNIEIQP
-504 DKTLQSDRKSKNT
+504 YATPSKNT
-517 ATYDLAPMFEALGV
+517 KTYDLTPMFDALGTN
-531 DGTTLWKA
+531 GTTLWKA
-539 DVIGYSY
+539 DVVKVVEATYEVNAQTGKATQIS
-546 ALYQVDATT
+546 DA
-555 GIPTYLS
+555 ITY
-562 SNINFSF
+562 SF
-569 DKSNVAEASKITIDA
+569 DKTTLKDITKVTIDA
-584 DDAATTPYNL
+584 NVAAQTAYSLT
-594 ADSYYYEITFVKSN
+594 DSYYKELTFKDDN
-608 GDAGTANLNTI
+608 GEVLNVV

-625 SIPALSNFLVKEQV
+625 SIPALSKFLVKEQV

-647 KAYMNY
+647 KAYMNH
-653 EDYTEYRGQK
+653 EDYEAYSSQK
-663 AYAFTHAFNKFNN
+663 AYAFTHAFNKFDN
-676 VFANNSTIQ
+676 VFANSSTIK
-685 FAINADQKINNV
+685 FAISTDQKINNV
-697 AITNYATLQDAD
+697 AITSYAKLVDAD
-709 KKTVAVVLT
+709 KKTVAVILT

-757 SPIEQGVVTAANAT
+757 SPIEQGNVVAANAT

-795 ANVAYKVFKDKFAT
+795 ANVAYKVFKDSKFDSNVAT
-809 GETTAK
+809 EF
-815 AYSSEYIARVTFQT
+815 SSEYIARVTFQT

-846 TAIEGNPATKDNK
+846 AEIEGNPATKDSK
-859 GSVVEG
+859 GNVVEG

-878 TENVNVV
+878 TEDVNVV

-891 CTKKAAVSVTV
+891 YTKKAAVSVTV

>member
-12 GALMLGTTGTFT
+12 GALMLGSTGTFT

-99 TTKNWIIDG
+99 TSKNWIIDG

-210 EVLGSVAYNY
+210 EILGQIQKEANGSYSMINAWNEATINY
-220 SANIYQL
+220 SF
-227 TAIDEISG
+227 
-235 KTIYYNYT
+235 TI
-243 FVDNDK
+243 VDDDI
-249 LNDAEMK
+249 LSAAAA
-256 KWNAEEGVKKIVK
+256 WNKEAGVKKLVK
-269 GQVLSTLD
+269 GQALSTLTNSD
-277 NQTLLVRVA
+277 LLIRVA
-286 PAALDASQY
+286 PAALDASQF
-295 SFRMVNSQLNEAPM
+295 SFKMVNSQLSEAPIT
-309 KLGTPVAFTG
+309 LGTPKAFTG
-319 LLTRAANVENGLWTI
+319 LLTRADASANGLWTV
-334 STSANEGEIYENANA
+334 SASANEGETYKDDAA
-349 YVSNFSKSRYPILFA
+349 YIAKFEVGSKSIAYAL
-364 MQEAEGFTSTFEFKF
+364 QEAEGFTSTYNLAFK
-379 QYNSNLTKDASVLAL
+379 NVPVDMDANVEAL
-394 NNTYI
+394 NGISVATE
-399 GNNPNEVKVPVGQ
+399 PVEVPVGQ
-412 TQTFIF
+412 TLTFTF
-418 DYPSNV
+418 DAPVYV
-424 YDAHLHIDEASIL
+424 YDAHVDIADATIL
-437 RWGITDIDG
+437 RWGITDING

-455 DQITTTTFN
+455 DEITTTTFD
-464 VQVHYVTLNGEVKT
+464 VTVHYVTLNGEVKT
-478 QTFTIRPTQTLTDV
+478 EEITVKPAQTLADV
-492 VTLESQNIEIKP
+492 TTLASQNIEIQP
-504 DKTLQSDRKSKNT
+504 NDKNT
-517 ATYDLAPMFEALGV
+517 ATYDMTPMFEALGTN
-531 DGTTLWKA
+531 GTTLWKA
-539 DVIGYSY
+539 DVNAAKTTTTIYE
-546 ALYQVDATT
+546 VDATT
-555 GIPTYLS
+555 GKASVLAAEKTIGVSYDNETL
-562 SNINFSF
+562 NKVTKVTINA
-569 DKSNVAEASKITIDA
+569 N
-584 DDAATTPYNL
+584 DAATRAYSL
-594 ADSYYYEITFVKSN
+594 ANSYYAEIVYKN
-608 GDAGTANLNTI
+608 ADGEVLNTL

-625 SIPALSNFLVKEQV
+625 SIPALSKFLVKEQV

-647 KAYMNY
+647 KAYMNH
-653 EDYTEYRGQK
+653 EDYEAYSSQK
-663 AYAFTHAFNKFNN
+663 AYAFTHAFNKFDN
-676 VFANNSTIQ
+676 VFANSSTIK
-685 FAINADQKINNV
+685 FAISTDQKINNV
-697 AITNYATLQDAD
+697 AITSYAKLVNAD
-709 KKTVAVVLT
+709 KKTVAVILT

-757 SPIEQGVVTAANAT
+757 SPIEQGNVVAANAT

-795 ANVAYKVFKDKFAT
+795 ANVAYKVFKDSEFESNVAT
-809 GETTAK
+809 EF
-815 AYSSEYIARVTFQT
+815 SSEYIARVTFQT

-838 DKDGNSTD
+838 DEDGNSTD
-846 TAIEGNPATKDNK
+846 AAIEGNPATKDSK
-859 GSVVEG
+859 GNVVEG

-878 TENVNVV
+878 TEDVNVV

-891 CTKKAAVSVTV
+891 YTKKAAVSVTV

>member
-12 GALMLGTTGTFT
+12 GALMLGSTGTFT

-99 TTKNWIIDG
+99 TSKNWIIDG

-210 EVLGSVAYNY
+210 EILGQIQKEANGSYSMINAWNEATINY
-220 SANIYQL
+220 SFTIVDDNIL
-227 TAIDEISG
+227 SA
-235 KTIYYNYT
+235 
-243 FVDNDK
+243 
-249 LNDAEMK
+249 AAA
-256 KWNAEEGVKKIVK
+256 WNKEAGVKKLVK
-269 GQVLSTLD
+269 GQALSTLTNSD
-277 NQTLLVRVA
+277 LLIRVA
-286 PAALDASQY
+286 PAALDASQF
-295 SFRMVNSQLNEAPM
+295 SFKMVNSQLSEAPIT
-309 KLGTPVAFTG
+309 LGTPKAFTG
-319 LLTRAANVENGLWTI
+319 LLTRADASANGLWTV
-334 STSANEGEIYENANA
+334 SASANEGETYKDDAA
-349 YVSNFSKSRYPILFA
+349 YKAKFEVGSKSIAYAL
-364 MQEAEGFTSTFEFKF
+364 QEAEGFTSTYNLAFK
-379 QYNSNLTKDASVLAL
+379 NVPVDMDANVEAL
-394 NNTYI
+394 NGISVATE
-399 GNNPNEVKVPVGQ
+399 PVEVPVGQ
-412 TQTFIF
+412 TLTFTF
-418 DYPSNV
+418 DAPVYV
-424 YDAHLHIDEASIL
+424 YDAHVDIADATIL
-437 RWGITDIDG
+437 RWGITDING

-455 DQITTTTFN
+455 DEITTTTFD
-464 VQVHYVTLNGEVKT
+464 VTVHYVTLNGEVKT
-478 QTFTIRPTQTLTDV
+478 EEITVKPAQTLADV
-492 VTLESQNIEIKP
+492 TTLASQNIEIQP
-504 DKTLQSDRKSKNT
+504 NDKNT
-517 ATYDLAPMFEALGV
+517 ATYDMTPMFEALGTN
-531 DGTTLWKA
+531 GTTLWKA
-539 DVIGYSY
+539 DVNAAKTTTTIYE
-546 ALYQVDATT
+546 VDATT
-555 GIPTYLS
+555 GKASVLAAEKTIGVSYDNETL
-562 SNINFSF
+562 NKVTKVTINA
-569 DKSNVAEASKITIDA
+569 N
-584 DDAATTPYNL
+584 DAATRAYSL
-594 ADSYYYEITFVKSN
+594 ANSYYAEIVYKN
-608 GDAGTANLNTI
+608 ADGEVLNTL

-625 SIPALSNFLVKEQV
+625 SIPALSKFLVKEQV

-653 EDYTEYRGQK
+653 EDYEAYSSQK
-663 AYAFTHAFNKFNN
+663 AYAFTHAFNKFDN
-676 VFANNSTIQ
+676 VFANSSTIK
-685 FAINADQKINNV
+685 FAISTDQKINNV
-697 AITNYATLQDAD
+697 AITSYAKLVDAD
-709 KKTVAVVLT
+709 KKTVAVILT

-757 SPIEQGVVTAANAT
+757 SPIEQGNVVAANAT

-795 ANVAYKVFKDKFAT
+795 ANVAYKVFKDSEFVSNVAT
-809 GETTAK
+809 EF
-815 AYSSEYIARVTFQT
+815 SSEYIAGVTFQT

-838 DKDGNSTD
+838 KADGTSTD
-846 TAIEGNPATKDNK
+846 AAIEGNPATKDSKDN
-859 GSVVEG
+859 VVEG

-878 TENVNVV
+878 TEDVNVV

-891 CTKKAAVSVTV
+891 YTKKAAVSVTV

>member
-12 GALMLGTTGTFT
+12 GALMLGSTGTFT

-99 TTKNWIIDG
+99 TSKNWIIDG

-210 EVLGSVAYNY
+210 EILGQIQKEANGSYSMINAWNEATINY
-220 SANIYQL
+220 SFTIVDDNIL
-227 TAIDEISG
+227 SA
-235 KTIYYNYT
+235 
-243 FVDNDK
+243 
-249 LNDAEMK
+249 AAA
-256 KWNAEEGVKKIVK
+256 WNKEAGVKKLVK
-269 GQVLSTLD
+269 GQALSTLTNSD
-277 NQTLLVRVA
+277 LLIRVA
-286 PAALDASQY
+286 PAALDASQF
-295 SFRMVNSQLNEAPM
+295 SFKMVNSQLSEAPIT
-309 KLGTPVAFTG
+309 LGTPKAFTG
-319 LLTRAANVENGLWTI
+319 LLTRADASANGLWTV
-334 STSANEGEIYENANA
+334 SASANEGETYKDDAA
-349 YVSNFSKSRYPILFA
+349 YKAKFEVGSKSIAYAL
-364 MQEAEGFTSTFEFKF
+364 QEADGFTSTYNLAFK
-379 QYNSNLTKDASVLAL
+379 YKEENMNANVEAL
-394 NNTYI
+394 NGISVATE
-399 GNNPNEVKVPVGQ
+399 PVEVPVGQ
-412 TQTFIF
+412 TLTFTF
-418 DYPSNV
+418 DKPVYV
-424 YDAHLHIDEASIL
+424 YDAHLDIADATIL
-437 RWGITDIDG
+437 RWGITDING

-455 DQITTTTFN
+455 DEITTTTFD
-464 VQVHYVTLNGEVKT
+464 VIVHYVTLNGEVKT
-478 QTFTIRPTQTLTDV
+478 ETITVKPTQTLADV
-492 VTLESQNIEIKP
+492 TTLASQNIKIQP
-504 DKTLQSDRKSKNT
+504 YATPSKNT
-517 ATYDLAPMFEALGV
+517 ATYDLTPMFDALGTN
-531 DGTTLWKA
+531 GTTLWKA
-539 DVIGYSY
+539 DVVKAVEATYEVNAQTGKATQIS
-546 ALYQVDATT
+546 DA
-555 GIPTYLS
+555 ITY
-562 SNINFSF
+562 SF
-569 DKSNVAEASKITIDA
+569 DKTTLKDITKVTIDA
-584 DDAATTPYNL
+584 NVAAQTAYSLT
-594 ADSYYYEITFVKSN
+594 DSYYKELTFKDDN
-608 GDAGTANLNTI
+608 GEVLNVV

-625 SIPALSNFLVKEQV
+625 SIPALSKFLVKEQV

-647 KAYMNY
+647 KAYMNH
-653 EDYTEYRGQK
+653 EDYEAYSSQK
-663 AYAFTHAFNKFNN
+663 AYAFTHAFNKFDN
-676 VFANNSTIQ
+676 VFANSSTIK
-685 FAINADQKINNV
+685 FAISTDQKINNV
-697 AITNYATLQDAD
+697 AITSYAKLVDAD
-709 KKTVAVVLT
+709 KKTVAVILT

-757 SPIEQGVVTAANAT
+757 SPIEQGNVVAANAT

-795 ANVAYKVFKDKFAT
+795 ANVAYKVFKDSEFVSNVAT
-809 GETTAK
+809 EF
-815 AYSSEYIARVTFQT
+815 SSEYIAGVTFQT

-838 DKDGNSTD
+838 KADGTSTD
-846 TAIEGNPATKDNK
+846 AAIEGNPATKDSK
-859 GSVVEG
+859 GNVVEG

-878 TENVNVV
+878 TEDVNVV

-891 CTKKAAVSVTV
+891 YTKKAAVSVTV

>member
-12 GALMLGTTGTFT
+12 GALMLGSTGTFT

-76 NSTSTIETIKGDK
+76 NRTSTIETIKGDK

-99 TTKNWIIDG
+99 TSKNWIIDG

-210 EVLGSVAYNY
+210 EILGQIQKEANGSYSMINAWNEATINY
-220 SANIYQL
+220 SFTIVDDNIL
-227 TAIDEISG
+227 SA
-235 KTIYYNYT
+235 
-243 FVDNDK
+243 
-249 LNDAEMK
+249 AAA
-256 KWNAEEGVKKIVK
+256 WNKEAGVKKLVK
-269 GQVLSTLD
+269 GQALSTLTNSD
-277 NQTLLVRVA
+277 LLIRVA
-286 PAALDASQY
+286 PAALDASQF
-295 SFRMVNSQLNEAPM
+295 SFKMVNSQLSEAPIT
-309 KLGTPVAFTG
+309 LGTPKAFTG
-319 LLTRAANVENGLWTI
+319 LLTRADASANGLWTV
-334 STSANEGEIYENANA
+334 SASANEGETYKDDAA
-349 YVSNFSKSRYPILFA
+349 YKAKFEVGSKSIAYAL
-364 MQEAEGFTSTFEFKF
+364 QEADGFTSTYNLAFK
-379 QYNSNLTKDASVLAL
+379 YKEEDMDANVEAL
-394 NNTYI
+394 NGISVATE
-399 GNNPNEVKVPVGQ
+399 PVEVPVGQ
-412 TQTFIF
+412 TLTFTF
-418 DYPSNV
+418 DEPVYV
-424 YDAHLHIDEASIL
+424 YDAHLDIADATIL
-437 RWGITDIDG
+437 RWGITDING

-455 DQITTTTFN
+455 DEITTTTFD
-464 VQVHYVTLNGEVKT
+464 VTVHYVTLNGEVKT
-478 QTFTIRPTQTLTDV
+478 DVITVKPTQTLADV
-492 VTLESQNIEIKP
+492 TTLASQNIKIQP
-504 DKTLQSDRKSKNT
+504 YATPSKNT
-517 ATYDLAPMFEALGV
+517 TTYDLTPMFDALGTN
-531 DGTTLWKA
+531 GTTLWKA
-539 DVIGYSY
+539 DVKSVVE
-546 ALYQVDATT
+546 ATYQVSAQTGKATQISDA
-555 GIPTYLS
+555 ITY
-562 SNINFSF
+562 SF
-569 DKSNVAEASKITIDA
+569 DKTTLKDITKVTIDA
-584 DDAATTPYNL
+584 NVAAQTAYSLT
-594 ADSYYYEITFVKSN
+594 DSYYKELTFKDDN
-608 GDAGTANLNTI
+608 GEVLNVV

-653 EDYTEYRGQK
+653 EDYEAYSSQK
-663 AYAFTHAFNKFNN
+663 AYAFTHAFNKFDN
-676 VFANNSTIQ
+676 VFANSSTIK
-685 FAINADQKINNV
+685 FAISTDQKINNV
-697 AITNYATLQDAD
+697 AITSYAKLVDAD
-709 KKTVAVVLT
+709 KKTVAVILT

-757 SPIEQGVVTAANAT
+757 SPIEQGNVVAANAT

-795 ANVAYKVFKDKFAT
+795 ANVAYKVFKDSEFVSNVAT
-809 GETTAK
+809 EF
-815 AYSSEYIARVTFQT
+815 SSEYIAGVTFQT

-838 DKDGNSTD
+838 KADGTSTD
-846 TAIEGNPATKDNK
+846 AAIEGNPATKDSK
-859 GSVVEG
+859 GNVVEG

-878 TENVNVV
+878 TEDVNVV

-891 CTKKAAVSVTV
+891 YTKKAAVSVTV

>member
-12 GALMLGTTGTFT
+12 GALMLGSTGTFT

-99 TTKNWIIDG
+99 TSKNWIIDG

-210 EVLGSVAYNY
+210 EVLGTIYPNYN
-220 SANIYQL
+220 
-227 TAIDEISG
+227 DEYVLDG
-235 KTIYYNYT
+235 TYYTDNEIYYNFT
-243 FVDNDK
+243 VVDDD
-249 LNDAEMK
+249 LLGTDEMK
-256 KWNAEEGVKKIVK
+256 AWNAEEGVKKVVK
-269 GQVLSTLD
+269 GQALSTLY
-277 NQTLLVRVA
+277 TSSLLIRVA
-286 PAALDASQY
+286 PAALDASQF
-295 SFRMVNSQLNEAPM
+295 SFKFVNSQMDEAPIT
-309 KLGTPVAFTG
+309 LGKPTAFTG
-319 LLTRAANVENGLWTI
+319 LLTRASNVENGLWYM
-334 STSANEGEIYENANA
+334 SVAANEGETYKDAAA
-349 YVSNFSKSRYPILFA
+349 YLAKFERTYPICWAL
-364 MQEAEGFTSTFEFKF
+364 QEADGFMTTYDVVFAHDETLSLRAAVAKLNDKDVHATSPIE
-379 QYNSNLTKDASVLAL
+379 
-394 NNTYI
+394 I
-399 GNNPNEVKVPVGQ
+399 PVGQ
-412 TQTFIF
+412 AQTFTF
-418 DYPSNV
+418 NFPGNV
-424 YDAHLHIDEASIL
+424 YDAHVDIDDATIL
-437 RWGITDIDG
+437 RWGITDING

-455 DQITTTTFN
+455 DEITTTTFD
-464 VQVHYVTLNGEVKT
+464 VTVHYVTLEGKAYTE
-478 QTFTIRPTQTLTDV
+478 TFTVKPTQTLADV
-492 VTLESQNIEIKP
+492 TTLASQNIKIQP
-504 DKTLQSDRKSKNT
+504 YATPSKNT
-517 ATYDLAPMFEALGV
+517 TTYDLTPMFDALGTN
-531 DGTTLWKA
+531 GTTLWKA
-539 DVIGYSY
+539 DVKSVVE
-546 ALYQVDATT
+546 ATYQVSAQTGKATQISDA
-555 GIPTYLS
+555 ITY
-562 SNINFSF
+562 SF
-569 DKSNVAEASKITIDA
+569 DKTTLKDITKVTIDA
-584 DDAATTPYNL
+584 NVAAQTAYSLT
-594 ADSYYYEITFVKSN
+594 DSYYKELTFKDDN
-608 GDAGTANLNTI
+608 GEVLNVV

-653 EDYTEYRGQK
+653 EDYQAYSSQK
-663 AYAFTHAFNKFNN
+663 AYAFTHAFNKFDN
-676 VFANNSTIQ
+676 VFANSSTIK
-685 FAINADQKINNV
+685 FAISTDQKINNV
-697 AITNYATLQDAD
+697 AITSYAKLVDAD
-709 KKTVAVVLT
+709 KKTVAVILT

-757 SPIEQGVVTAANAT
+757 SPIEQGNVVAANAT

-795 ANVAYKVFKDKFAT
+795 ANVAYKVFKDSEFESNVAT
-809 GETTAK
+809 EF
-815 AYSSEYIARVTFQT
+815 SSEYIARVTFQT

-838 DKDGNSTD
+838 DEDGNSTD
-846 TAIEGNPATKDNK
+846 AAIEGNPATKDSK
-859 GSVVEG
+859 GNVVEG

-878 TENVNVV
+878 TEDVNVV

-891 CTKKAAVSVTV
+891 YTKKAAVSVTV

>member
-12 GALMLGTTGTFT
+12 GALMLGSTGTFT

-99 TTKNWIIDG
+99 TSKNWIIDG

-210 EVLGSVAYNY
+210 EILGQIQKEANGSYSMINAWNEATINY
-220 SANIYQL
+220 SFTIVDDNIL
-227 TAIDEISG
+227 SA
-235 KTIYYNYT
+235 
-243 FVDNDK
+243 
-249 LNDAEMK
+249 AAA
-256 KWNAEEGVKKIVK
+256 WNKEAGVKKLVK
-269 GQVLSTLD
+269 GQALSTLTNSD
-277 NQTLLVRVA
+277 LLIRVA
-286 PAALDASQY
+286 PAALDASQF
-295 SFRMVNSQLNEAPM
+295 SFKMVNSQLSEAPIT
-309 KLGTPVAFTG
+309 LGTPKAFTG
-319 LLTRAANVENGLWTI
+319 LLTRADASANGLWTV
-334 STSANEGEIYENANA
+334 SASANEGETYKDDAA
-349 YVSNFSKSRYPILFA
+349 YKAKFEVGSKSIAYAL
-364 MQEAEGFTSTFEFKF
+364 QEADGFTSTYNLAFKYK
-379 QYNSNLTKDASVLAL
+379 QEDMDANVEAL
-394 NNTYI
+394 NGISVATK
-399 GNNPNEVKVPVGQ
+399 PVEVPVGQ
-412 TQTFIF
+412 TLTFTF
-418 DYPSNV
+418 DAPVYV
-424 YDAHLHIDEASIL
+424 YDAHLDIADATIL
-437 RWGITDIDG
+437 RWGITDING

-455 DQITTTTFN
+455 DEITTTTFD
-464 VQVHYVTLNGEVKT
+464 VTVHYVTLNGEVKT
-478 QTFTIRPTQTLTDV
+478 DVITVKPTQTLADV
-492 VTLESQNIEIKP
+492 TTLASQNIEIQP
-504 DKTLQSDRKSKNT
+504 NDKNT
-517 ATYDLAPMFEALGV
+517 ATYDMTPMFEALGTN
-531 DGTTLWKA
+531 GTTLWKA
-539 DVIGYSY
+539 DVNAVKTTTTIYE
-546 ALYQVDATT
+546 VDATT
-555 GIPTYLS
+555 GKASVLATEKTIGVSYDNETL
-562 SNINFSF
+562 NKVTKVTINA
-569 DKSNVAEASKITIDA
+569 N
-584 DDAATTPYNL
+584 DAATRAYSL
-594 ADSYYYEITFVKSN
+594 ANSYYAEIVYKN
-608 GDAGTANLNTI
+608 ADGEVLNTL

-625 SIPALSNFLVKEQV
+625 SIPALSKFLVKEQV

-653 EDYTEYRGQK
+653 EDYKAYSQKK
-663 AYAFTHAFNKFNN
+663 AYAFTHAFNKFDN
-676 VFANNSTIQ
+676 VFANNSTIK
-685 FAINADQKINNV
+685 FAISTDQKINNV

-757 SPIEQGVVTAANAT
+757 SPIEQGNVVAANAT

-795 ANVAYKVFKDKFAT
+795 ANVAYKVFKDSEFNSNNVAT
-809 GETTAK
+809 EF
-815 AYSSEYIARVTFQT
+815 SSEYIARVKFQT

-846 TAIEGNPATKDNK
+846 AAIEGNPATKDSK
-859 GSVVEG
+859 GNVVEG

-878 TENVNVV
+878 TEDVNVV

-891 CTKKAAVSVTV
+891 YTKKAAVSVTV

>member
-1 MNKKYLSVILF
+1 
-12 GALMLGTTGTFT
+12 MLGTTGTFT

-99 TTKNWIIDG
+99 TTKNWKIDG
-108 VDTGI
+108 TDTGI
-113 CAEGKDGAAGQPG
+113 CAEGQNGA
-126 AAGNDGVNAKS
+126 DGVNAKS

-210 EVLGSVAYNY
+210 EILGQIQKEANGSYSMINAWNEATINY
-220 SANIYQL
+220 SFTIVDDNIL
-227 TAIDEISG
+227 SA
-235 KTIYYNYT
+235 
-243 FVDNDK
+243 
-249 LNDAEMK
+249 AAA
-256 KWNAEEGVKKIVK
+256 WNKEAGVKKLVK
-269 GQVLSTLD
+269 GQALSTLTNSD
-277 NQTLLVRVA
+277 LLIRVA
-286 PAALDASQY
+286 PAALDASQF
-295 SFRMVNSQLNEAPM
+295 SFKMVNSQLSEAPIT
-309 KLGTPVAFTG
+309 LGTPKAFTG
-319 LLTRAANVENGLWTI
+319 LLTRADASANGLWTV
-334 STSANEGEIYENANA
+334 SASANEGETYKDDAA
-349 YVSNFSKSRYPILFA
+349 YKAKFEVGSKSIAYAL
-364 MQEAEGFTSTFEFKF
+364 QEADGFTSTYNLAFKYK
-379 QYNSNLTKDASVLAL
+379 QEDMDANVEAL
-394 NNTYI
+394 NGISVATE
-399 GNNPNEVKVPVGQ
+399 PVEVPVGQ
-412 TQTFIF
+412 TLTFTF
-418 DYPSNV
+418 DAPVYV
-424 YDAHLHIDEASIL
+424 YDAHLDIADATIL
-437 RWGITDIDG
+437 RWGITDING

-455 DQITTTTFN
+455 DEITTTTFD
-464 VQVHYVTLNGEVKT
+464 VTVHYVTLNGEVKT
-478 QTFTIRPTQTLTDV
+478 DVITVKPTQTLADV
-492 VTLESQNIEIKP
+492 TTLVSQNIEIQP
-504 DKTLQSDRKSKNT
+504 YATPSKNT
-517 ATYDLAPMFEALGV
+517 ATYDLTPMFDALGTN
-531 DGTTLWKA
+531 GTTLWKA
-539 DVIGYSY
+539 DVASVVEATYEVSAQTGKATQIS
-546 ALYQVDATT
+546 DA
-555 GIPTYLS
+555 ITY
-562 SNINFSF
+562 SF
-569 DKSNVAEASKITIDA
+569 DKSTLKDITKVTIDA
-584 DDAATTPYNL
+584 NVAAQTAYSLT
-594 ADSYYYEITFVKSN
+594 DSYYKELTFKDAN
-608 GDAGTANLNTI
+608 GEVLNVV

-653 EDYTEYRGQK
+653 EDYTAYSKQK
-663 AYAFTHAFNKFNN
+663 AYAFTHAFNKFDN
-676 VFANNSTIQ
+676 VFANSSTIK
-685 FAINADQKINNV
+685 FAISTDQKINNV
-697 AITNYATLQDAD
+697 AITSYAKLVDAD
-709 KKTVAVVLT
+709 KKTVAVILT

-757 SPIEQGVVTAANAT
+757 SPIEQGNVVAANAT

-795 ANVAYKVFKDKFAT
+795 ANVAYKVFKDSEFVSNVATKF
-809 GETTAK
+809 
-815 AYSSEYIARVTFQT
+815 SSEYIAGVTFQT

-838 DKDGNSTD
+838 KADGTSTD
-846 TAIEGNPATKDNK
+846 AAIEGNPATKDGK

-891 CTKKAAVSVTV
+891 YTKKAAVSVTV

>member
-12 GALMLGTTGTFT
+12 GALMLGSTGTFT

-63 TKEGDGIVITWND
+63 TKKGDGIVITWND

-99 TTKNWIIDG
+99 TSKNWIIDG

-210 EVLGSVAYNY
+210 EILGQIQKEANGSYSMINAWNEATINY
-220 SANIYQL
+220 SFTIVDDNIL
-227 TAIDEISG
+227 SA
-235 KTIYYNYT
+235 
-243 FVDNDK
+243 
-249 LNDAEMK
+249 AAA
-256 KWNAEEGVKKIVK
+256 WNKEAGVKKLVK
-269 GQVLSTLD
+269 GQALSTLTNSD
-277 NQTLLVRVA
+277 LLIRVA
-286 PAALDASQY
+286 PAALDASQF
-295 SFRMVNSQLNEAPM
+295 SFKMVNSQLSEAPIT
-309 KLGTPVAFTG
+309 LGTPKAFTG
-319 LLTRAANVENGLWTI
+319 LLTRADASANGLWTV
-334 STSANEGEIYENANA
+334 SASANEGETYKDDAA
-349 YVSNFSKSRYPILFA
+349 YIAKFEVGSKSIAYAL
-364 MQEAEGFTSTFEFKF
+364 QEAEGFTSTYNLAFK
-379 QYNSNLTKDASVLAL
+379 NVPVDMDANVEAL
-394 NNTYI
+394 NGISVATE
-399 GNNPNEVKVPVGQ
+399 PVEVPVGQ
-412 TQTFIF
+412 TLTFTF
-418 DYPSNV
+418 DAPVYV
-424 YDAHLHIDEASIL
+424 YDAHVDIADATIL
-437 RWGITDIDG
+437 RWGITDING

-455 DQITTTTFN
+455 DEITTTTFD
-464 VQVHYVTLNGEVKT
+464 VTVHYVTLNGEVKT
-478 QTFTIRPTQTLTDV
+478 DVITVKPTQTLADV
-492 VTLESQNIEIKP
+492 TTLASQNIKIQP
-504 DKTLQSDRKSKNT
+504 YATPSKNT
-517 ATYDLAPMFEALGV
+517 TTYDLTPMFDALGTN
-531 DGTTLWKA
+531 GTTLWKA
-539 DVIGYSY
+539 DVKSVVE
-546 ALYQVDATT
+546 ATYQVSAQTGKATQISDA
-555 GIPTYLS
+555 ITY
-562 SNINFSF
+562 SF
-569 DKSNVAEASKITIDA
+569 DKTTLKDITKVTIDA
-584 DDAATTPYNL
+584 NVAAQTAYSLT
-594 ADSYYYEITFVKSN
+594 DSYYKELTFKDDN
-608 GDAGTANLNTI
+608 GEVLNVV

-653 EDYTEYRGQK
+653 EDYEAYSSQK
-663 AYAFTHAFNKFNN
+663 AYAFTHAFNKFDN
-676 VFANNSTIQ
+676 VFANSSTIK
-685 FAINADQKINNV
+685 FAISTDQKINNV
-697 AITNYATLQDAD
+697 AITSYAKLVDAD
-709 KKTVAVVLT
+709 KKTVAVILT

-757 SPIEQGVVTAANAT
+757 SPIEQGNVVAANAT

-795 ANVAYKVFKDKFAT
+795 ANVAYKVFKDSEFVSNVAT
-809 GETTAK
+809 EF
-815 AYSSEYIARVTFQT
+815 SSEYIAGVTFQT

-838 DKDGNSTD
+838 KADGTSTD
-846 TAIEGNPATKDNK
+846 AAIEGNPATKDSK
-859 GSVVEG
+859 GNVVEG

-878 TENVNVV
+878 TEDVNVV

-891 CTKKAAVSVTV
+891 YTKKAAVSVTV

>member
-12 GALMLGTTGTFT
+12 GALMLGSTGTFT

-99 TTKNWIIDG
+99 TSKNWIIDG

-210 EVLGSVAYNY
+210 EILGQIQKEANGSYSMINAWNEATINY
-220 SANIYQL
+220 SFTIVDDNIL
-227 TAIDEISG
+227 SA
-235 KTIYYNYT
+235 
-243 FVDNDK
+243 
-249 LNDAEMK
+249 AAA
-256 KWNAEEGVKKIVK
+256 WNKEAGVKKLVK
-269 GQVLSTLD
+269 GQALSTLTNSD
-277 NQTLLVRVA
+277 LLIRVA
-286 PAALDASQY
+286 PAALDASQF
-295 SFRMVNSQLNEAPM
+295 SFKMVNSQLSEAPIT
-309 KLGTPVAFTG
+309 LGTPKAFTG
-319 LLTRAANVENGLWTI
+319 LLTRADASANGLWTV
-334 STSANEGEIYENANA
+334 SASANEGETYKDDAA
-349 YVSNFSKSRYPILFA
+349 YKAKFEVGSKSIAYAL
-364 MQEAEGFTSTFEFKF
+364 QEADGFTSTYNLAFK
-379 QYNSNLTKDASVLAL
+379 YKEEDMDANVEAL
-394 NNTYI
+394 NGISVATE
-399 GNNPNEVKVPVGQ
+399 PVEVPVGQ
-412 TQTFIF
+412 TLTFTF
-418 DYPSNV
+418 DAPVYV
-424 YDAHLHIDEASIL
+424 YDAHVDIADATIL
-437 RWGITDIDG
+437 RWGITDING

-455 DQITTTTFN
+455 DEITTTTFD
-464 VQVHYVTLNGEVKT
+464 VTVHYVTLNGEVKT
-478 QTFTIRPTQTLTDV
+478 EEITVKPAQTLADV
-492 VTLESQNIEIKP
+492 TTLASQNIEIQP
-504 DKTLQSDRKSKNT
+504 NDKNT
-517 ATYDLAPMFEALGV
+517 ATYDMTPMFEALGTN
-531 DGTTLWKA
+531 GTTLWKA
-539 DVIGYSY
+539 DVNAAKTTTTIYE
-546 ALYQVDATT
+546 VDATT
-555 GIPTYLS
+555 GKASVLAAEKTIGVSYDNETL
-562 SNINFSF
+562 NKVTKVTINA
-569 DKSNVAEASKITIDA
+569 N
-584 DDAATTPYNL
+584 DAATRAYSL
-594 ADSYYYEITFVKSN
+594 ANSYYAEIVYKN
-608 GDAGTANLNTI
+608 ADGEVLNTL

-625 SIPALSNFLVKEQV
+625 SIPALSKFLVKEQV

-653 EDYTEYRGQK
+653 EDYQAYSSQK
-663 AYAFTHAFNKFNN
+663 AYAFTHAFNKFDN
-676 VFANNSTIQ
+676 VFANSSTIK
-685 FAINADQKINNV
+685 FAISTDQKINNV
-697 AITNYATLQDAD
+697 AITSYAKLVDAD
-709 KKTVAVVLT
+709 KKTVAVILT

-757 SPIEQGVVTAANAT
+757 SPIEQGNVVAANAT

-795 ANVAYKVFKDKFAT
+795 ANVAYKVFKDSEFNSNNVAT
-809 GETTAK
+809 EF
-815 AYSSEYIARVTFQT
+815 SSDYIARVTFQT

-838 DKDGNSTD
+838 DEDGNSTD
-846 TAIEGNPATKDNK
+846 AKIEGNPATKDSK
-859 GSVVEG
+859 GNVVEG

-878 TENVNVV
+878 TEDVNVV

-891 CTKKAAVSVTV
+891 YTKKAAVSVTV

>member
-12 GALMLGTTGTFT
+12 GALMLGSTGTFT

-99 TTKNWIIDG
+99 TSKNWIIDG

-210 EVLGSVAYNY
+210 EILGQIQKEANGSYSMINAWNEATINY
-220 SANIYQL
+220 SFTIVDDNIL
-227 TAIDEISG
+227 SA
-235 KTIYYNYT
+235 
-243 FVDNDK
+243 
-249 LNDAEMK
+249 AAA
-256 KWNAEEGVKKIVK
+256 WNKEAGVKKLVK
-269 GQVLSTLD
+269 GQALSTLTNSD
-277 NQTLLVRVA
+277 LLIRVA
-286 PAALDASQY
+286 PAALDASQF
-295 SFRMVNSQLNEAPM
+295 SFKMVNSQLSEAPIT
-309 KLGTPVAFTG
+309 LGTPKAFTG
-319 LLTRAANVENGLWTI
+319 LLTRADASANGLWTV
-334 STSANEGEIYENANA
+334 SASANEGETYKDDAA
-349 YVSNFSKSRYPILFA
+349 YKAKFEVGSKSIAYAL
-364 MQEAEGFTSTFEFKF
+364 QEADGFTSTYNLAFKYK
-379 QYNSNLTKDASVLAL
+379 QEDMDANVEAL
-394 NNTYI
+394 NGISVATE
-399 GNNPNEVKVPVGQ
+399 PVEVPVGQ
-412 TQTFIF
+412 TLTFTF
-418 DYPSNV
+418 DAPVYV
-424 YDAHLHIDEASIL
+424 YDAHLDIADATIL
-437 RWGITDIDG
+437 RWGITDING

-455 DQITTTTFN
+455 DEITTTTFD
-464 VQVHYVTLNGEVKT
+464 VTVHYVTLNGEVKT
-478 QTFTIRPTQTLTDV
+478 DVITVKPTQTLADV
-492 VTLESQNIEIKP
+492 TTLASQNIKIQP
-504 DKTLQSDRKSKNT
+504 YATPSKNT
-517 ATYDLAPMFEALGV
+517 ATYDLTPMFDALGTN
-531 DGTTLWKA
+531 GTTLWKA
-539 DVIGYSY
+539 DVVKVVEATYKVNAQTGKATQIS
-546 ALYQVDATT
+546 DA
-555 GIPTYLS
+555 ITY
-562 SNINFSF
+562 SF
-569 DKSNVAEASKITIDA
+569 DKTTLKDITKVTIDA
-584 DDAATTPYNL
+584 NVAAQTAYSLT
-594 ADSYYYEITFVKSN
+594 DSYYKELTFKDDN
-608 GDAGTANLNTI
+608 GEVLNVV

-653 EDYTEYRGQK
+653 EDYQAYSSQK
-663 AYAFTHAFNKFNN
+663 AYAFTHAFNKFDN
-676 VFANNSTIQ
+676 VFANSSTIK
-685 FAINADQKINNV
+685 FAISTDQKINNV
-697 AITNYATLQDAD
+697 AITSYAKLVDAD
-709 KKTVAVVLT
+709 KKTVAVILT

-757 SPIEQGVVTAANAT
+757 SPIEQGNVVAANAT

-795 ANVAYKVFKDKFAT
+795 ANVAYKVFKDSEFNSNNVAT
-809 GETTAK
+809 EF
-815 AYSSEYIARVTFQT
+815 SSEYIARVKFQT

-846 TAIEGNPATKDNK
+846 AAIEGNPATKDSK
-859 GSVVEG
+859 GNVVEG

-878 TENVNVV
+878 TEDVNVV

-891 CTKKAAVSVTV
+891 YTKKAAVSVTV

>member
-108 VDTGI
+108 IDTGI

-210 EVLGSVAYNY
+210 EVLGEVSPQEDGTYRL
-220 SANIYQL
+220 QP
-227 TAIDEISG
+227 IDDWQG
-235 KTIYYNYT
+235 KTIYYNFT
-243 FVDNDK
+243 LVDNTILSK
-249 LNDAEMK
+249 TATKE
-256 KWNAEEGVKKIVK
+256 WNAETGVKKLVE
-269 GQVLSTLD
+269 GQVLSTLNTTD
-277 NQTLLVRVA
+277 LLVRVA

-295 SFRMVNSQLNEAPM
+295 SFKLVNSQMGEAPIT
-309 KLGTPVAFTG
+309 LGTPTAFTG
-319 LLTRAANVENGLWTI
+319 LLTRASSSESGLWTI
-334 STSANEGEIYENANA
+334 STSANEGETYKNANE
-349 YVSNFSKSRYPILFA
+349 YISNFQIIKNGRSRSIAFA
-364 MQEAEGFTSTFEFKF
+364 LQEAEGFTTAYELYF
-379 QYNSNLTKDASVLAL
+379 QHL
-394 NNTYI
+394 NTISLNAYVQKLNDKYV
-399 GNNPNEVKVPVGQ
+399 GNQPIEIPVGQ
-412 TQTFIF
+412 VQTFTF
-418 DYPSNV
+418 DKPGNV
-424 YDAHLHIDEASIL
+424 YDAHLDIADATIL
-437 RWGITDIDG
+437 RWGITDING

-455 DQITTTTFN
+455 DEITTTTFD
-464 VQVHYVTLNGEVKT
+464 VTVHYVTLNGEVKT
-478 QTFTIRPTQTLTDV
+478 DVITVKPTQTLADV
-492 VTLESQNIEIKP
+492 TTLASQNIEIQPYDAKNN
-504 DKTLQSDRKSKNT
+504 KNT
-517 ATYDLAPMFEALGV
+517 KTYDLAPMFEALGTN
-531 DGTTLWKA
+531 GTTLWKA
-539 DVIGYSY
+539 DVETVSE
-546 ALYQVDATT
+546 ATYQVSAQTGKATQISDA
-555 GIPTYLS
+555 IKY
-562 SNINFSF
+562 SF
-569 DKSNVAEASKITIDA
+569 DKSTLKDITKVTIDA
-584 DDAATTPYNL
+584 NVAAQTAYSLT
-594 ADSYYYEITFVKSN
+594 DSYYKELTFKGKGKV
-608 GDAGTANLNTI
+608 LNVV

-653 EDYTEYRGQK
+653 EDYKAYSSQK

-676 VFANNSTIQ
+676 VFANNSTIK
-685 FAINADQKINNV
+685 FAISTDQKINNV

-709 KKTVAVVLT
+709 KKTVAVILT

-757 SPIEQGVVTAANAT
+757 SPIEQGNVVAANAA

-777 TDNGTALV
+777 TADGTALV

-795 ANVAYKVFKDKFAT
+795 ANVAYKVFKDKFNGT
-809 GETTAK
+809 ETTASE
-815 AYSSEYIARVTFQT
+815 YSSEYISTVAFSS
-829 ANKNVFTLV
+829 ANVNVFKVV
-838 DKDGNSTD
+838 DKDGKET
-846 TAIEGNPATKDNK
+846 TKGFAATKDDK
-859 GSVVEG
+859 GVISEG
-865 YITVKPANAGYEA
+865 YIIVKPANAGYEA
-878 TENVNVV
+878 TENVNIT

-891 CTKKAAVSVTV
+891 YSKKAAVSVTV
-902 KPNTAE
+902 KPSTAE

>member
-12 GALMLGTTGTFT
+12 GALMLGSTGTFT

-99 TTKNWIIDG
+99 TSKNWIIDG

-210 EVLGSVAYNY
+210 EILGQIQKEANGSYSMINAWNEATINY
-220 SANIYQL
+220 SFTIVDDNIL
-227 TAIDEISG
+227 SA
-235 KTIYYNYT
+235 
-243 FVDNDK
+243 
-249 LNDAEMK
+249 AAA
-256 KWNAEEGVKKIVK
+256 WNKEAGVKKLVK
-269 GQVLSTLD
+269 GQALSTLTNSD
-277 NQTLLVRVA
+277 LLIRVA
-286 PAALDASQY
+286 PAALDASQF
-295 SFRMVNSQLNEAPM
+295 SFKMVNSQLSEAPIT
-309 KLGTPVAFTG
+309 LGTPKAFTG
-319 LLTRAANVENGLWTI
+319 LLTRADASANGLWTV
-334 STSANEGEIYENANA
+334 SASANEGETYNDDAA
-349 YVSNFSKSRYPILFA
+349 YKAKFEVGSKSIAYAL
-364 MQEAEGFTSTFEFKF
+364 QEADGFTSTYNLAFK
-379 QYNSNLTKDASVLAL
+379 YKEEDMDANVEAL
-394 NNTYI
+394 NGISVAT
-399 GNNPNEVKVPVGQ
+399 ESVEVPVGQ
-412 TQTFIF
+412 TLTFTF
-418 DYPSNV
+418 DAPVYV
-424 YDAHLHIDEASIL
+424 YDAHVDIADATIL
-437 RWGITDIDG
+437 RWGITDING

-455 DQITTTTFN
+455 DEITTTTFD
-464 VQVHYVTLNGEVKT
+464 VTVHYVTLNGEVKT
-478 QTFTIRPTQTLTDV
+478 EEITVKPAQTLADV
-492 VTLESQNIEIKP
+492 TTLASQNIEIQP
-504 DKTLQSDRKSKNT
+504 NDKNT
-517 ATYDLAPMFEALGV
+517 ATYDMTPMFEALGTN
-531 DGTTLWKA
+531 GTTLWKA
-539 DVIGYSY
+539 DVNAAKTTTTIYE
-546 ALYQVDATT
+546 VDATT
-555 GIPTYLS
+555 GKASVLAAEKTIGVSYDNKTL
-562 SNINFSF
+562 NKVTKVTINA
-569 DKSNVAEASKITIDA
+569 N
-584 DDAATTPYNL
+584 DAATRAYSL
-594 ADSYYYEITFVKSN
+594 ANSYYAEIVYKN
-608 GDAGTANLNTI
+608 ADGEVLNTL

-625 SIPALSNFLVKEQV
+625 SIPALSKFLVKEQV

-647 KAYMNY
+647 KAYMNH
-653 EDYTEYRGQK
+653 EDYKAYSSQK
-663 AYAFTHAFNKFNN
+663 AYAFTHAFNKFDN
-676 VFANNSTIQ
+676 VFANSSTIK
-685 FAINADQKINNV
+685 FAISTDQKINNV
-697 AITNYATLQDAD
+697 AITSYAKLVDAD
-709 KKTVAVVLT
+709 KKTVAVILT

-809 GETTAK
+809 GATTAE
-815 AYSSEYIARVTFQT
+815 AYSSEYIKGVTFQT

-838 DKDGNSTD
+838 KADGTSTD
-846 TAIEGNPATKDNK
+846 AAIEGNPATKDSRGN
-859 GSVVEG
+859 VVEG

-891 CTKKAAVSVTV
+891 YTKKAAVSVTV

>member
-99 TTKNWIIDG
+99 TSKNWIIDG

-210 EVLGSVAYNY
+210 EILGQIQKEANGSYSMINAWNEATINY
-220 SANIYQL
+220 SFTIVDDNIL
-227 TAIDEISG
+227 SA
-235 KTIYYNYT
+235 
-243 FVDNDK
+243 
-249 LNDAEMK
+249 AAA
-256 KWNAEEGVKKIVK
+256 WNKEAGVKKLVK
-269 GQVLSTLD
+269 GQALSTLTNSD
-277 NQTLLVRVA
+277 LLIRVA
-286 PAALDASQY
+286 PAALDASQF
-295 SFRMVNSQLNEAPM
+295 SFKMVNSQLSEAPIT
-309 KLGTPVAFTG
+309 LGTPKAFTG
-319 LLTRAANVENGLWTI
+319 LLTRADASANGLWTV
-334 STSANEGEIYENANA
+334 SASANEGETYKDDAA
-349 YVSNFSKSRYPILFA
+349 YIAKFEVGSKSIAYAL
-364 MQEAEGFTSTFEFKF
+364 QEAEGFTSTYNLAFK
-379 QYNSNLTKDASVLAL
+379 NVPVDMDANVEAL
-394 NNTYI
+394 NGISVATE
-399 GNNPNEVKVPVGQ
+399 PVEVPVGQ
-412 TQTFIF
+412 TLTFTF
-418 DYPSNV
+418 DAPVYV
-424 YDAHLHIDEASIL
+424 YDAHVDIADATIL
-437 RWGITDIDG
+437 RWGITDING

-455 DQITTTTFN
+455 DEITTTTFD
-464 VQVHYVTLNGEVKT
+464 VTVHYVTLNGEVKT
-478 QTFTIRPTQTLTDV
+478 DVITVKPTQTLADV
-492 VTLESQNIEIKP
+492 TTLASQNIKIQP
-504 DKTLQSDRKSKNT
+504 YATPSKNT
-517 ATYDLAPMFEALGV
+517 TTYDLTPMFDALGTN
-531 DGTTLWKA
+531 GTTLWKA
-539 DVIGYSY
+539 DVKSVVE
-546 ALYQVDATT
+546 ATYQVSAQTGKATQISDA
-555 GIPTYLS
+555 ITY
-562 SNINFSF
+562 SF
-569 DKSNVAEASKITIDA
+569 DKTTLKDITKVTIDA
-584 DDAATTPYNL
+584 NVAAQTAYSLT
-594 ADSYYYEITFVKSN
+594 DSYYKELTFKDDN
-608 GDAGTANLNTI
+608 GEVLNVV

-653 EDYTEYRGQK
+653 EDYEAYSSQK
-663 AYAFTHAFNKFNN
+663 AYAFTHAFNKFDN
-676 VFANNSTIQ
+676 VFANSSTIK
-685 FAINADQKINNV
+685 FAISTDQKINNV
-697 AITNYATLQDAD
+697 AITSYAKLVDAD
-709 KKTVAVVLT
+709 KKTVAVILT

-757 SPIEQGVVTAANAT
+757 SPIEQGNVVAANAT

-795 ANVAYKVFKDKFAT
+795 ANVAYKVFKDSEFVSNVAT
-809 GETTAK
+809 EF
-815 AYSSEYIARVTFQT
+815 SSEYIAGVTFQT

-838 DKDGNSTD
+838 KADGTSTD
-846 TAIEGNPATKDNK
+846 AAIEGNPATKDSK
-859 GSVVEG
+859 GNVVEG

-878 TENVNVV
+878 TEDVNVV

-891 CTKKAAVSVTV
+891 YTKKAAVSVTV

>member
-12 GALMLGTTGTFT
+12 GALMLGSTGTFT

-99 TTKNWIIDG
+99 TSKNWIIDG

-210 EVLGSVAYNY
+210 EILGQIQKEANGSYSMINAWNEATINY
-220 SANIYQL
+220 SFTIVDDNIL
-227 TAIDEISG
+227 SA
-235 KTIYYNYT
+235 
-243 FVDNDK
+243 
-249 LNDAEMK
+249 AAA
-256 KWNAEEGVKKIVK
+256 WNKEAGVKKLVK
-269 GQVLSTLD
+269 GQALSTLTNSD
-277 NQTLLVRVA
+277 LLIRVA
-286 PAALDASQY
+286 PAALDASQF
-295 SFRMVNSQLNEAPM
+295 SFKMVNSQLSEAPIT
-309 KLGTPVAFTG
+309 LGTPKAFTG
-319 LLTRAANVENGLWTI
+319 LLTRADASANGLWTV
-334 STSANEGEIYENANA
+334 SASANEGETYKDDAA
-349 YVSNFSKSRYPILFA
+349 YKAKFEVGSKSIAYAL
-364 MQEAEGFTSTFEFKF
+364 QEADGFTSTYNLAFK
-379 QYNSNLTKDASVLAL
+379 YKEEDMDANVEAL
-394 NNTYI
+394 NGISVATE
-399 GNNPNEVKVPVGQ
+399 PVEVPVGQ
-412 TQTFIF
+412 TLTFTF
-418 DYPSNV
+418 DEPVYV
-424 YDAHLHIDEASIL
+424 YDAHLDIADATIL
-437 RWGITDIDG
+437 RWGITDING

-455 DQITTTTFN
+455 DEITTTTFD
-464 VQVHYVTLNGEVKT
+464 VTVHYVTLNGEVKT
-478 QTFTIRPTQTLTDV
+478 DVITVKPTQTLADV
-492 VTLESQNIEIKP
+492 TTLASQNIEIQP
-504 DKTLQSDRKSKNT
+504 NATPSKNT
-517 ATYDLAPMFEALGV
+517 ATYDLTPMFDALGTN
-531 DGTTLWKA
+531 GTTLWKA
-539 DVIGYSY
+539 DV
-546 ALYQVDATT
+546 VKVVEATYKVNAQT
-555 GIPTYLS
+555 GKATQISDDITY
-562 SNINFSF
+562 SF
-569 DKSNVAEASKITIDA
+569 DKTTLKDITKVTIDA
-584 DDAATTPYNL
+584 NVAAQTAYSLT
-594 ADSYYYEITFVKSN
+594 DSYYKELTFKDDN
-608 GDAGTANLNTI
+608 GEVLNVV

-625 SIPALSNFLVKEQV
+625 SIPALSKFLVKEQV

-653 EDYTEYRGQK
+653 EDYQAYSSQK
-663 AYAFTHAFNKFNN
+663 AYAFTHAFNKFDN
-676 VFANNSTIQ
+676 VFANSSTIK
-685 FAINADQKINNV
+685 FAISTDQKINNV
-697 AITNYATLQDAD
+697 AITSYAKLVDAD
-709 KKTVAVVLT
+709 KKTVAVILT

-757 SPIEQGVVTAANAT
+757 SPIEQGNVVAANAT

-795 ANVAYKVFKDKFAT
+795 ANVAYKVFKDSEFVSNAAT
-809 GETTAK
+809 EF
-815 AYSSEYIARVTFQT
+815 SSEYIAGVTFQT

-838 DKDGNSTD
+838 KADGTSTD
-846 TAIEGNPATKDNK
+846 AAIEGNPATKDSK
-859 GSVVEG
+859 GNVVEG

-878 TENVNVV
+878 TEDVNVV

-891 CTKKAAVSVTV
+891 YTKKAAVSVTV

>member
-12 GALMLGTTGTFT
+12 GALMLGSTGTFT

-99 TTKNWIIDG
+99 TSKNWIIDG

-210 EVLGSVAYNY
+210 EILGQIQKEDNGSYSMVNDWNKATINY
-220 SANIYQL
+220 SFTIVDDNI
-227 TAIDEISG
+227 
-235 KTIYYNYT
+235 
-243 FVDNDK
+243 
-249 LNDAEMK
+249 LNAAAA
-256 KWNAEEGVKKIVK
+256 WNKEAGVKKLVK
-269 GQVLSTLD
+269 GQALSTLTNSD
-277 NQTLLVRVA
+277 LLIRVA
-286 PAALDASQY
+286 PAALDASQF
-295 SFRMVNSQLNEAPM
+295 SFKMVNSQLSEAPIT
-309 KLGTPVAFTG
+309 LGTPKAFTG
-319 LLTRAANVENGLWTI
+319 LLTRADASANGLWTV
-334 STSANEGEIYENANA
+334 SASANEGETYKDGAA
-349 YVSNFSKSRYPILFA
+349 YKAKFEVGSKSIAYAL
-364 MQEAEGFTSTFEFKF
+364 QEAEGFTSTYNLAFKNV
-379 QYNSNLTKDASVLAL
+379 QVNMDANVEAL
-394 NNTYI
+394 NGISVATE
-399 GNNPNEVKVPVGQ
+399 PVEVPVGQ
-412 TQTFIF
+412 TLTFTF
-418 DYPSNV
+418 DAPVYV
-424 YDAHLHIDEASIL
+424 YDAHVDIADATIL
-437 RWGITDIDG
+437 RWGITDING

-455 DQITTTTFN
+455 DEITTTTFD
-464 VQVHYVTLNGEVKT
+464 VTVHYVTLNGEVKT
-478 QTFTIRPTQTLTDV
+478 DVITVKPTQTLADV
-492 VTLESQNIEIKP
+492 TTLASQNIKIQP
-504 DKTLQSDRKSKNT
+504 YATPSKNT
-517 ATYDLAPMFEALGV
+517 TTYDLTPMFDALGTN
-531 DGTTLWKA
+531 GTTLWKA
-539 DVIGYSY
+539 DVKSVVE
-546 ALYQVDATT
+546 ATYQVSAQTGKATQISDA
-555 GIPTYLS
+555 ITY
-562 SNINFSF
+562 SF
-569 DKSNVAEASKITIDA
+569 DKTTLKDITKVTIDA
-584 DDAATTPYNL
+584 NVAAQTAYSLT
-594 ADSYYYEITFVKSN
+594 DSYYKELTFKDDN
-608 GDAGTANLNTI
+608 GEVLNVV

-653 EDYTEYRGQK
+653 EDYEAYSSQK
-663 AYAFTHAFNKFNN
+663 AYAFTHAFNKFDN
-676 VFANNSTIQ
+676 VFANSSTIK
-685 FAINADQKINNV
+685 FAISTDQKINNV
-697 AITNYATLQDAD
+697 AITSYAKLVDAD
-709 KKTVAVVLT
+709 KKTVAVILT

-795 ANVAYKVFKDKFAT
+795 ANVAYKVFKDSEFNSNNVAT
-809 GETTAK
+809 EF
-815 AYSSEYIARVTFQT
+815 SSDYIARVTFQT

-838 DKDGNSTD
+838 DEDGNSTD
-846 TAIEGNPATKDNK
+846 AKIEGNPATKDSK
-859 GSVVEG
+859 GNVVEG

-878 TENVNVV
+878 TEDVNVV

-891 CTKKAAVSVTV
+891 YTKKAAVSVTV